1 MAKKKDVTTDNEI
14 FVAQKLAEDELN
26 INEINKPLEM
36 LDFKSFDNNKD
47 LLDYQQQALINAF
60 RMLVAYFRDFKE
72 NKKEFYAFYQKHY
85 SFAHCDFAK
94 KKLNPLLKSHFK
106 VENHCVSFENFI
118 NRLAFYMATG
128 SGKTIVIIKLVELLS
143 VAIRMGLIPK
153 KNIMFFSANEHLI
166 KQFEKEIEKYNRN
179 KDYFKQIDFK
189 NLKSVTNKDF
199 HHAPKN
205 SFIEKIA
212 LFYYR
217 ADLMSDEESKEN
229 LLNYKDYWDNGENYV
244 ILDEAHKGNK
254 TESKRQAIFS
264 LLSLKGFL
272 FNFSATFTEESDLIT
287 AVYNL
292 SVGEW
297 VKLGYGKESVL
308 LKKNNLNAF
317 KELKDL
323 NDREKEIALLKALL
337 LLGMQKRHQTE
348 GYFYDPLMLVFTHSV
363 NVKNSDAEIFF
374 KTLARVIENDDGSD
388 FLKAKD
394 DLLEELKN
402 PEFLFS
408 DDKDKGYKVN
418 VFKESLKSMDFKGLK
433 EEVFYA
439 SNGHIEVIINP
450 KNNQEIA
457 FKLNTSDKVFC
468 LIRIGDITEWIC
480 EKLKSVKVVS
490 KNLSFKEESY
500 FSQIDKSSINILVGS
515 RTFDTGWDSTR
526 PSVILFLNIGLD
538 DDAKKL
544 VKQSFGRGVR
554 IESVKNQ
561 RQRLAYLDIDEAIKK
576 DLKPNAA
583 MLETLFVIPTNHA
596 SLEAIL
602 KIQKESE
609 NKGENRGSW
618 REIKLEKTPIK
629 HALFVPC
636 YRKEQTNALKISPS
650 ASFKMSEKNFKDLK
664 EYFHLMSEKHF
675 ILKHE
680 IYDPKDYTLLK
691 EMIQT
696 AHFKKVPTWHYKDL
710 DHMISEIKG
719 KKGYTLLKDLIQTAH
734 FKKVSTWHYKDLD
747 HMISEIKGKLYP
759 NQKVPKDEF
768 NALDSEKIV
777 HFKRIKVRADKKEEL
792 IQTIQEVKEY
802 APLDKETLR
811 IKIAQGEIDPYDT
824 EKHKQDK
831 TFKVDEAELLKLKEH
846 YYTPLIKAK
855 NCDWLKHV
863 VKVESES
870 DFLEELLKIVET
882 LQENYD
888 FWAFSKIDEH
898 LDNLFIPY
906 FNNAAERKFFPDF
919 IFWLQ
924 KGGTQIICFIDP
936 KGSKHT
942 DYEHKA
948 DAYQLFKDKIFN
960 PKNDPNLKIKVV
972 LKFYGDK
979 DDVGERY
986 RDDWIKEGELKDF
999 FLKQLA

>member
-1 MAKKKDVTTDNEI
+1 MAKKKDLTSYNEI

-26 INEINKPLEM
+26 TNEINEPLER
-36 LDFKSFDNNKD
+36 LDFKSFDSNKE

-72 NKKEFYAFYQKHY
+72 NKKEFYAFYQERY
-85 SFAHCDFAK
+85 SFANCDFTH
-94 KKLNPLLKSHFK
+94 KKLNHLLKSHFK
-106 VENHCVSFENFI
+106 VENQRMSFENFI

-143 VAIRMGLIPK
+143 VAMGMGLIPK
-153 KNIMFFSANEHLI
+153 KNIMFFSANENLI
-166 KQFEKEIEKYNRN
+166 KQFEKEIEKYNRG
-179 KDYFKQIDFK
+179 KDFSKQIDFK
-189 NLKSVTNKDF
+189 NLKSITHKDF
-199 HHAPKN
+199 HRTPKG
-205 SFIEKIA
+205 FFEKIA

-254 TESKRQAIFS
+254 SESKRQAIFS

-287 AVYNL
+287 SVYNL

-317 KELKDL
+317 KDLKDL

-337 LLGMQKRHQTE
+337 LLGMQKRYKIE
-348 GYFYDPLMLVFTHSV
+348 GYFHDPLMLVFTHSV
-363 NVKNSDAEIFF
+363 NVENSDAEIFF
-374 KTLARVIENDDGSD
+374 KLLARVIENDDESD
-388 FLKAKD
+388 FRKAKE
-394 DLLEELKN
+394 DLLEEIKD

-408 DDKDKGYKVN
+408 GNKDKDYKVK
-418 VFKESLKSMDFKGLK
+418 VFKEGLKSMDFKSLK

-439 SNGHIEVIINP
+439 NSGHIEVIINP

-468 LIRIGDITEWIC
+468 LIKIGDITEWIC

-500 FSQIDKSSINILVGS
+500 FSQIDRSSINILVGS
-515 RTFDTGWDSTR
+515 RTFETGWDSTR

-554 IESVKNQ
+554 IESLKNQ
-561 RQRLAYLDIDEAIKK
+561 RQRLAYLDIDRAIKK

-602 KIQKESE
+602 TIQKESE
-609 NKGENRGSW
+609 NRGENRGSW
-618 REIKLEKTPIK
+618 REIKLEKTPIE

-636 YRKEQTNALKISPS
+636 YRKEPTSVLELPES

-664 EYFHLMSEKHF
+664 EYFNLMSEKHF

-680 IYDPKDYTLLK
+680 IYDPKDYATLK
-691 EMIQT
+691 DMIQ
-696 AHFKKVPTWHYKDL
+696 K
-710 DHMISEIKG
+710 
-719 KKGYTLLKDLIQTAH
+719 AH

-747 HMISEIKGKLYP
+747 YMISEIKDKLYP

-768 NALDSEKIV
+768 NTLDNEKIV
-777 HFKRIKVRADKKEEL
+777 HFKRIKVKADKQETL
-792 IQTIQEVKEY
+792 IKTIQEVKEH

-811 IKIAQGEIDPYDT
+811 IKIAQGEIDPYDA

-831 TFKVDEAELLKLKEH
+831 TFKVDGAELLKLKEH

-855 NCDWLKHV
+855 DCDWLKHV
-863 VKVESES
+863 VKVKSEI
-870 DFLEELLKIVET
+870 DFLQELQDQETTKT
-882 LQENYD
+882 LQANYD

-906 FNNAAERKFFPDF
+906 IDGAAERCFFPDF

-924 KGGTQIICFIDP
+924 KGDTQIICFIDP
-936 KGSKHT
+936 KGIIIS
-942 DYEHKA
+942 DYQLKA
-948 DAYQLFKDKIFN
+948 DAYKLFKNKIFN
-960 PKNDPNLKIKVV
+960 PKNNPHCKIKKIKVV

-979 DDVGERY
+979 DRVGDNY
-986 RDDWIKEGELKDF
+986 RDYWIQKGKLNDF
-999 FLKQLA
+999 FLTLKD

>member
-1 MAKKKDVTTDNEI
+1 MN
-14 FVAQKLAEDELN
+14 
-26 INEINKPLEM
+26 
-36 LDFKSFDNNKD
+36 
-47 LLDYQQQALINAF
+47 
-60 RMLVAYFRDFKE
+60 
-72 NKKEFYAFYQKHY
+72 
-85 SFAHCDFAK
+85 
-94 KKLNPLLKSHFK
+94 
-106 VENHCVSFENFI
+106 
-118 NRLAFYMATG
+118 
-128 SGKTIVIIKLVELLS
+128 
-143 VAIRMGLIPK
+143 
-153 KNIMFFSANEHLI
+153 
-166 KQFEKEIEKYNRN
+166 
-179 KDYFKQIDFK
+179 
-189 NLKSVTNKDF
+189 
-199 HHAPKN
+199 
-205 SFIEKIA
+205 
-212 LFYYR
+212 
-217 ADLMSDEESKEN
+217 DEESKEN

-254 TESKRQAIFS
+254 SESKRQAIFS
-264 LLSLKGFL
+264 LLSQKGFL

-337 LLGMQKRHQTE
+337 LLGMQKRYRKE
-348 GYFYDPLMLVFTHSV
+348 SYFHDPLMLVFTHSV
-363 NVKNSDAEIFF
+363 NVENSDAEIFF
-374 KTLARVIENDDGSD
+374 KTLARVIENDDEGD
-388 FLKAKD
+388 FVKAKE

-408 DDKDKGYKVN
+408 DGKDKDYKVK
-418 VFKESLKSMDFKGLK
+418 VFKEGLKSMDFKGLK

-439 SNGHIEVIINP
+439 NNGHIEVIINP

-468 LIRIGDITEWIC
+468 LIKIGDITEWIC

-561 RQRLAYLDIDEAIKK
+561 RQRLAYLDIDEAIKEK
-576 DLKPNAA
+576 LKPNAA

-602 KIQKESE
+602 KFQKESE
-609 NKGENRGSW
+609 NKGENRGTW

-629 HALFVPC
+629 HALFAPC

-680 IYDPKDYTLLK
+680 IYDPKDYKQLK
-691 EMIQT
+691 EM
-696 AHFKKVPTWHYKDL
+696 
-710 DHMISEIKG
+710 
-719 KKGYTLLKDLIQTAH
+719 IQTAH

-747 HMISEIKGKLYP
+747 YMISEIKGKLYP

-768 NALDSEKIV
+768 NALDNEKIV
-777 HFKRIKVRADKKEEL
+777 HFKRIKVKADKKEKL

-802 APLDKETLR
+802 VPLDKER
-811 IKIAQGEIDPYDT
+811 IKIAQGEIDIDNL

-831 TFKVDEAELLKLKEH
+831 TFKVDDAELLKLKEH

-863 VKVESES
+863 VKVKSES
-870 DFLEELLKIVET
+870 DFLEELLKITET

-906 FNNAAERKFFPDF
+906 IDNGATERKFFPDF

-924 KGGTQIICFIDP
+924 KGDTQIICLIDP

-942 DYEHKA
+942 DYQHKA
-948 DAYQLFKDKIFN
+948 DAYKLFKDKVFSS
-960 PKNDPNLKIKVV
+960 KNDPNLKIKVV
-972 LKFYGDK
+972 LKFYGNK
-979 DDVGERY
+979 DDVADGY
-986 RDDWIKEGELKDF
+986 RDYWIKKGKLEDF
-999 FLKQLA
+999 FLTLIA

>member
-1 MAKKKDVTTDNEI
+1 
-14 FVAQKLAEDELN
+14 
-26 INEINKPLEM
+26 
-36 LDFKSFDNNKD
+36 
-47 LLDYQQQALINAF
+47 
-60 RMLVAYFRDFKE
+60 
-72 NKKEFYAFYQKHY
+72 
-85 SFAHCDFAK
+85 
-94 KKLNPLLKSHFK
+94 
-106 VENHCVSFENFI
+106 
-118 NRLAFYMATG
+118 
-128 SGKTIVIIKLVELLS
+128 
-143 VAIRMGLIPK
+143 MGLIPK

-166 KQFEKEIEKYNRN
+166 KQFEKEIEKYNRG

-199 HHAPKN
+199 YHAPKN

-217 ADLMSDEESKEN
+217 ADLMSDEEGKEN
-229 LLNYKDYWDNGENYV
+229 LLNYKDCWDNGENYV

-337 LLGMQKRHQTE
+337 LLGMQKRYQTE
-348 GYFYDPLMLVFTHSV
+348 GYFHDPLMLVFTHSV
-363 NVKNSDAEIFF
+363 NVENSDAEIFF

-394 DLLEELKN
+394 ELLEELKN
-402 PEFLFS
+402 PEFLFN
-408 DDKDKGYKVN
+408 DDKDQKYQKYKIE
-418 VFKESLKSMDFKGLK
+418 VFKEGLKGMDFKGLK

-468 LIRIGDITEWIC
+468 LIRIGDITEWIR

-515 RTFDTGWDSTR
+515 RAFDTGWDSTR

-561 RQRLAYLDIDEAIKK
+561 LQRLAYLDIDEAIKDK
-576 DLKPNAA
+576 LKPHAA

-602 KIQKESE
+602 KFQKESE

-680 IYDPKDYTLLK
+680 IYNPKDYTLLK

-696 AHFKKVPTWHYKDL
+696 AHFN
-710 DHMISEIKG
+710 
-719 KKGYTLLKDLIQTAH
+719 
-734 FKKVSTWHYKDLD
+734 KVSTWHYKDLD
-747 HMISEIKGKLYP
+747 YMISEIKGKLYP

-777 HFKRIKVRADKKEEL
+777 HFKRVKVRADKKEEL
-792 IQTIQEVKEY
+792 VKKIQEVKEY
-802 APLDKETLR
+802 VPLDKER

-831 TFKVDEAELLKLKEH
+831 TFEVDDAELLKLKEH

-863 VKVESES
+863 VKVKSES
-870 DFLEELLKIVET
+870 DFLEELLKITET

-906 FNNAAERKFFPDF
+906 IDNATERRFFPDF
-919 IFWLQ
+919 IFWLE
-924 KGGTQIICFIDP
+924 KGDTQIICFIDP

-960 PKNDPNLKIKVV
+960 PKDDPHFKIKVV
-972 LKFYGDK
+972 LKFYGNK

>member
-1 MAKKKDVTTDNEI
+1 MAKKKDLTTHNEI

-26 INEINKPLEM
+26 TNEINEPLER
-36 LDFKSFDNNKD
+36 LDFKSFDSNKE

-60 RMLVAYFRDFKE
+60 RMLVAYFKDFKGS
-72 NKKEFYAFYQKHY
+72 KKEFYAFYQERY
-85 SFAHCDFAK
+85 SFANCDFTN

-106 VENHCVSFENFI
+106 VENQRVSFENFI

-143 VAIRMGLIPK
+143 VAMGIGLIPK
-153 KNIMFFSANEHLI
+153 KNIMFFSANENLI
-166 KQFEKEIEKYNRN
+166 KQFEKEIEKYNWG
-179 KDYFKQIDFK
+179 KDFSKQIDFK
-189 NLKSVTNKDF
+189 NLKSITHKDF
-199 HHAPKN
+199 HRAPKG
-205 SFIEKIA
+205 FFEKIA

-217 ADLMSDEESKEN
+217 ADLMNDEESKEN

-254 TESKRQAIFS
+254 SESKRQAIFS

-287 AVYNL
+287 SVYNL

-317 KELKDL
+317 KDLKDL

-337 LLGMQKRHQTE
+337 LLGMQKRYKTE
-348 GYFYDPLMLVFTHSV
+348 GYFHDPLMLVFTHSV
-363 NVKNSDAEIFF
+363 NVENSDAEIFF
-374 KTLARVIENDDGSD
+374 KTLARVIENDNGND
-388 FLKAKD
+388 FSKAKE
-394 DLLEELKN
+394 DLLEELKD

-408 DDKDKGYKVN
+408 ANKDKDYKVK
-418 VFKESLKSMDFKGLK
+418 VFKEGLKSMDFKGLK

-439 SNGHIEVIINP
+439 NSGHIEVIINP

-468 LIRIGDITEWIC
+468 LIKIGDITEWIC

-500 FSQIDKSSINILVGS
+500 FSQIDRSSINILVGS
-515 RTFDTGWDSTR
+515 RTFETGWDSTR

-561 RQRLAYLDIDEAIKK
+561 RQRLAYLDIDEAIKEN
-576 DLKPNAA
+576 LKPNAA

-609 NKGENRGSW
+609 NRGENRGSW
-618 REIKLEKTPIK
+618 REIKLEKTLIK
-629 HALFVPC
+629 HDLFVPC
-636 YRKEQTNALKISPS
+636 YRKEPTSILELPEN

-664 EYFHLMSEKHF
+664 EYFNLMSEKHF

-680 IYDPKDYTLLK
+680 IYDPKDYATLK
-691 EMIQT
+691 DMIQK
-696 AHFKKVPTWHYKDL
+696 ARV
-710 DHMISEIKG
+710 
-719 KKGYTLLKDLIQTAH
+719 
-734 FKKVSTWHYKDLD
+734 KKVSTWHYKDLD
-747 HMISEIKGKLYP
+747 YMISEIKGKLYP
-759 NQKVPKDEF
+759 NKKVPKDEF
-768 NALDSEKIV
+768 NTLDNEKIV
-777 HFKRIKVRADKKEEL
+777 HFKRIKVKADKQEAL
-792 IQTIQEVKEY
+792 IKTIQEVKEH
-802 APLDKETLR
+802 APLDKER
-811 IKIAQGEIDPYDT
+811 IKIAQGEIDPYDAD
-824 EKHKQDK
+824 KHKQDK
-831 TFKVDEAELLKLKEH
+831 TFKVGGAELLKLKEH

-855 NCDWLKHV
+855 DCDWLKHV
-863 VKVESES
+863 VKVKSEI
-870 DFLEELLKIVET
+870 DFLQELQDQETTKT

-906 FNNAAERKFFPDF
+906 INNVAERRFFPDF

-924 KGGTQIICFIDP
+924 KGDTQIICFIDP
-936 KGSKHT
+936 KGIT
-942 DYEHKA
+942 YADYEHKA
-948 DAYQLFKDKIFN
+948 DAYKLFKNKIFN
-960 PKNDPNLKIKVV
+960 PKNNPHFKIKVV

-979 DDVGERY
+979 NRVGDNY
-986 RDDWIKEGELKDF
+986 RDYWIQKGKLNDF
-999 FLKQLA
+999 FLTLKD

>member
-1 MAKKKDVTTDNEI
+1 MAKKKDLTSYNEI
-14 FVAQKLAEDELN
+14 FVAQKLAEEELN
-26 INEINKPLEM
+26 TNKINEPLER
-36 LDFKSFDNNKD
+36 LDFKSFDSNKE

-60 RMLVAYFRDFKE
+60 RMLVAYFRDFKGS
-72 NKKEFYAFYQKHY
+72 KKEFYAFYQKHY
-85 SFAHCDFAK
+85 SFAHCDFTH
-94 KKLNPLLKSHFK
+94 KKLNPLLKNSFK
-106 VENHCVSFENFI
+106 VENGCVRFENFI

-143 VAIRMGLIPK
+143 VAMGMGLIPK
-153 KNIMFFSANEHLI
+153 KNIMFFSANENLI
-166 KQFEKEIEKYNRN
+166 KQFEKEIEKYNRG
-179 KDYFKQIDFK
+179 KDFSKQIDFK
-189 NLKSVTNKDF
+189 NLKSVTHKDF
-199 HHAPKN
+199 HRAPKG
-205 SFIEKIA
+205 FFEKIA

-254 TESKRQAIFS
+254 SESKRQAIFS

-287 AVYNL
+287 SVYNL

-317 KELKDL
+317 KDLKDL

-337 LLGMQKRHQTE
+337 LLGMQKRYKTE
-348 GYFYDPLMLVFTHSV
+348 GYFHDPLMLVFTHSV

-374 KTLARVIENDDGSD
+374 KTLARMIENDDGND
-388 FLKAKD
+388 FLKAKE
-394 DLLEELKN
+394 DLLEEIKD

-408 DDKDKGYKVN
+408 DGKDKGYKVK
-418 VFKESLKSMDFKGLK
+418 VFKEGLKSMDFKGLK

-468 LIRIGDITEWIC
+468 LIKIGDITEWIC

-515 RTFDTGWDSTR
+515 RTFETGWDSTR

-561 RQRLAYLDIDEAIKK
+561 RQRLAYLDIDEAIKEK
-576 DLKPNAA
+576 LKPNAA

-602 KIQKESE
+602 KFQKESE

-629 HALFVPC
+629 HTLFVPC
-636 YRKEQTNALKISPS
+636 YRKEPTSILELSPN
-650 ASFKMSEKNFKDLK
+650 ASFKMSRKNFKDLE
-664 EYFHLMSEKHF
+664 EYFNLMSEKHF

-680 IYDPKDYTLLK
+680 IYDPKDYTQLK
-691 EMIQT
+691 DMIQ
-696 AHFKKVPTWHYKDL
+696 K
-710 DHMISEIKG
+710 
-719 KKGYTLLKDLIQTAH
+719 AH

-747 HMISEIKGKLYP
+747 YMISEIKGKLYP

-777 HFKRIKVRADKKEEL
+777 HFKRIKVKASKKEEL
-792 IQTIQEVKEY
+792 VKKIQEV
-802 APLDKETLR
+802 
-811 IKIAQGEIDPYDT
+811 IDPYDT
-824 EKHKQDK
+824 EKHKQDR

-863 VKVESES
+863 VKVKSES
-870 DFLEELLKIVET
+870 DFLEELLKITET

-906 FNNAAERKFFPDF
+906 IDNATERRFFPDF
-919 IFWLQ
+919 IFWLE

-960 PKNDPNLKIKVV
+960 PKDDPHFKIKVV
-972 LKFYGDK
+972 LKFYGNK

>member
-1 MAKKKDVTTDNEI
+1 MAKKKDLTTHNEI

-26 INEINKPLEM
+26 TNEINEPLEM
-36 LDFKSFDNNKD
+36 LDFKSFDNNKE

-94 KKLNPLLKSHFK
+94 KKLNHLLKNSFK
-106 VENHCVSFENFI
+106 VENGCVKFENFI

-153 KNIMFFSANEHLI
+153 KNIMFFSANENLI
-166 KQFEKEIEKYNRN
+166 KQFEKEIEKYNRG
-179 KDYFKQIDFK
+179 KDYSKQMGFK

-199 HHAPKN
+199 YHAPKG

-217 ADLMSDEESKEN
+217 ADLMNDEESKEN

-254 TESKRQAIFS
+254 SESKRQAIFS

-308 LKKNNLNAF
+308 LKKNDLNAF

-337 LLGMQKRHQTE
+337 LLGMQKRYQTE

-374 KTLARVIENDDGSD
+374 KTLAHVIENDDGSD
-388 FLKAKD
+388 FLKAKE

-408 DDKDKGYKVN
+408 DGKNQNYKIE
-418 VFKESLKSMDFKGLK
+418 VFKKGLNDMDFKGLK

-439 SNGHIEVIINP
+439 NNGHIEVIINP

-468 LIRIGDITEWIC
+468 LIRIGDITEWIH

-515 RTFDTGWDSTR
+515 RTFKTGWDSTR

-561 RQRLAYLDIDEAIKK
+561 RQRLAYLEIDPSIKK
-576 DLKPNAA
+576 ALKPNAA
-583 MLETLFVIPTNHA
+583 MLETLFVIATK
-596 SLEAIL
+596 SESVEAIL
-602 KIQKESE
+602 NFKKESE
-609 NKGENRGSW
+609 NRGKDRGAW
-618 REIKLEKTPIK
+618 REIKLEKTRIE
-629 HALFVPC
+629 HDLFVPC
-636 YRKEQTNALKISPS
+636 YRKEQTSISELPEN
-650 ASFKMSEKNFKDLK
+650 ASFKMSGENFKDLK
-664 EYFHLMSEKHF
+664 EYFNLMSEKHF

-680 IYDPKDYTLLK
+680 IYNPKDYAQLK
-691 EMIQT
+691 NMIQ
-696 AHFKKVPTWHYKDL
+696 K
-710 DHMISEIKG
+710 
-719 KKGYTLLKDLIQTAH
+719 AH

-747 HMISEIKGKLYP
+747 YMISEIKGKLYP

-777 HFKRIKVRADKKEEL
+777 HFKRIQVRADKKEKL

-811 IKIAQGEIDPYDT
+811 TKIAQGEIDIDNID
-824 EKHKQDK
+824 KHKQDR

-863 VKVESES
+863 VKVKSES
-870 DFLEELLKIVET
+870 DFLEELLKITET

-906 FNNAAERKFFPDF
+906 SNNAAERKFFPDF
-919 IFWLQ
+919 IFWLE

-960 PKNDPNLKIKVV
+960 PKDDPNFKIKVV

-979 DDVGERY
+979 DKVGDKY
-986 RDDWIKEGELKDF
+986 KDDWIQKDKLKDF
-999 FLKQLA
+999 FLTLWPKFIERG

>member
-1 MAKKKDVTTDNEI
+1 MAKKKDLTTHNEI

-26 INEINKPLEM
+26 TNEINEPLER
-36 LDFKSFDNNKD
+36 LDFKSFDSNKE
-47 LLDYQQQALINAF
+47 LLNYQQQALINAF

-72 NKKEFYAFYQKHY
+72 NKKEFYAFYQEHY
-85 SFAHCDFAK
+85 SFANCDFTN
-94 KKLNPLLKSHFK
+94 KKLNHLLKSHFK
-106 VENHCVSFENFI
+106 VENQRVSFENFI

-143 VAIRMGLIPK
+143 VAMGMGLIPK
-153 KNIMFFSANEHLI
+153 KNIMFFSANENLI
-166 KQFEKEIEKYNRN
+166 KQFEKEIEKYNRG
-179 KDYFKQIDFK
+179 KDFSKQIDFK
-189 NLKSVTNKDF
+189 NLKEVTNKDF
-199 HHAPKN
+199 HRAPKD
-205 SFIEKIA
+205 FFEKIA

-217 ADLMSDEESKEN
+217 ADLMNDEESKEN

-254 TESKRQAIFS
+254 SESKRQAIFS

-287 AVYNL
+287 SVYNL

-317 KELKDL
+317 KESKDL

-337 LLGMQKRHQTE
+337 LLGMQKRYKTE
-348 GYFYDPLMLVFTHSV
+348 GYFHDPLMLVFTHSV
-363 NVKNSDAEIFF
+363 NVENSDAEIFF
-374 KTLARVIENDDGSD
+374 KTLARVIENDDESD
-388 FLKAKD
+388 FLKAKE
-394 DLLEELKN
+394 DLLEEIKD

-408 DDKDKGYKVN
+408 GNKDKDYKVK
-418 VFKESLKSMDFKGLK
+418 VFKEGLKSMDFKGLK

-468 LIRIGDITEWIC
+468 LIKIGDITEWIY

-515 RTFDTGWDSTR
+515 RTFETGWDSTR

-561 RQRLAYLDIDEAIKK
+561 RQRLAYLDIDGAIKK
-576 DLKPNAA
+576 ALKPNAA

-609 NKGENRGSW
+609 NRGENRGSW

-636 YRKEQTNALKISPS
+636 YRKKPTSVLELPEN

-664 EYFHLMSEKHF
+664 EYFNLMSEKHF

-680 IYDPKDYTLLK
+680 IYDPKDYEQLK
-691 EMIQT
+691 KMIQ
-696 AHFKKVPTWHYKDL
+696 K
-710 DHMISEIKG
+710 
-719 KKGYTLLKDLIQTAH
+719 AH

-747 HMISEIKGKLYP
+747 YMISEIKGKLYP

-768 NALDSEKIV
+768 NALDNEKIV
-777 HFKRIKVRADKKEEL
+777 HFKRIKVKADKEEAL
-792 IQTIQEVKEY
+792 IKTIQEVKEH

-811 IKIAQGEIDPYDT
+811 IKIAQGEIDPYDA

-831 TFKVDEAELLKLKEH
+831 TFEVDDAELLKLKEH

-863 VKVESES
+863 VKVESEI
-870 DFLEELLKIVET
+870 DFLKELQETETIKT

-906 FNNAAERKFFPDF
+906 TNNVTERRFFPDF

-924 KGGTQIICFIDP
+924 KGDTQIICFIDP
-936 KGSKHT
+936 KGIT
-942 DYEHKA
+942 YADYEHKA
-948 DAYQLFKDKIFN
+948 DAYKLFKDKIFN
-960 PKNDPNLKIKVV
+960 PKNDPHFKIKVV
-972 LKFYGDK
+972 LKFYGNK
-979 DDVGERY
+979 DRVADGY
-986 RDDWIKEGELKDF
+986 RDYWIKKGKLNDF
-999 FLKQLA
+999 FLTLKD

>member
-1 MAKKKDVTTDNEI
+1 MAKKKDLTSYNEI
-14 FVAQKLAEDELN
+14 FVAQKLAEEELN
-26 INEINKPLEM
+26 TNEINEPLER
-36 LDFKSFDNNKD
+36 LDFKSFDSNKE

-85 SFAHCDFAK
+85 SFANCDFTH

-106 VENHCVSFENFI
+106 AENQRVSFENFI

-143 VAIRMGLIPK
+143 VAMGMGLIPK
-153 KNIMFFSANEHLI
+153 KNIMFFSANENLI
-166 KQFEKEIEKYNRN
+166 KQFEKEIEKYNRG
-179 KDYFKQIDFK
+179 KDFSKQIDFK
-189 NLKSVTNKDF
+189 NLKKVTHKDF
-199 HHAPKN
+199 HRAPKDSVIN
-205 SFIEKIA
+205 QIA

-254 TESKRQAIFS
+254 SESKRQAIFS

-287 AVYNL
+287 SVYNL

-317 KELKDL
+317 KDLQDL

-337 LLGMQKRHQTE
+337 LLGMQKRYKTE
-348 GYFYDPLMLVFTHSV
+348 GYFHDPLMLVFTHSV
-363 NVKNSDAEIFF
+363 NVENSDAEIFF
-374 KTLARVIENDDGSD
+374 KTLVRVIENDDGND
-388 FLKAKD
+388 FVKAKE
-394 DLLEELKN
+394 DLLEEIKD

-408 DDKDKGYKVN
+408 TNKDKGYKVK
-418 VFKESLKSMDFKGLK
+418 VFKEGLKSMDFKGLK

-439 SNGHIEVIINP
+439 NSGHIEVIINP

-468 LIRIGDITEWIC
+468 LIKIGDITEWIC

-500 FSQIDKSSINILVGS
+500 FSQIDRSSINILVGS
-515 RTFDTGWDSTR
+515 RTFETGWDSTR

-561 RQRLAYLDIDEAIKK
+561 RQRLAYLDIDEAIKEN
-576 DLKPNAA
+576 LKPNAA

-602 KIQKESE
+602 TIQKESE
-609 NKGENRGSW
+609 NRGENRGSW
-618 REIKLEKTPIK
+618 REITLEKTPIK
-629 HALFVPC
+629 HTLFVPC
-636 YRKEQTNALKISPS
+636 YRKEPTSILKISPN

-664 EYFHLMSEKHF
+664 EHFNLMSEKHF

-680 IYDPKDYTLLK
+680 IYDPKDYATLK
-691 EMIQT
+691 DMIQ
-696 AHFKKVPTWHYKDL
+696 K
-710 DHMISEIKG
+710 
-719 KKGYTLLKDLIQTAH
+719 AH

-747 HMISEIKGKLYP
+747 YMISEIKGKLYP

-768 NALDSEKIV
+768 NALDNEKIM
-777 HFKRIKVRADKKEEL
+777 HFKRIKVKASKKEEL
-792 IQTIQEVKEY
+792 VKKIQEVKEH
-802 APLDKETLR
+802 APLDKER
-811 IKIAQGEIDPYDT
+811 KKIAQGEIDPYDT

-831 TFKVDEAELLKLKEH
+831 TFEVDGAELLKLKEH

-863 VKVESES
+863 VKVKSES
-870 DFLEELLKIVET
+870 DFLEELLKITET

-906 FNNAAERKFFPDF
+906 INDATERRFFPDF

-924 KGGTQIICFIDP
+924 KGDTQIICFIDP

-942 DYEHKA
+942 DYERKA
-948 DAYQLFKDKIFN
+948 DAYKLFKDRVFN
-960 PKNDPNLKIKVV
+960 PKDNPHFKIKVV
-972 LKFYGDK
+972 LKFYGNK
-979 DDVGERY
+979 DDVGDKY
-986 RDDWIKEGELKDF
+986 KDDWIQKDKLKDF
-999 FLKQLA
+999 FLTLWPKFIERG

>member
-1 MAKKKDVTTDNEI
+1 MAKKKQGVRNNEI
-14 FVAQKLAEDELN
+14 FVAQKLAEEKLN
-26 INEINKPLEM
+26 ANEINEPLEM
-36 LDFKSFDNNKD
+36 LDFKSFDNNKE

-60 RMLVAYFRDFKE
+60 RMLVTYFRDFKE
-72 NKKEFYAFYQKHY
+72 NKKKFYAFYQKHY

-106 VENHCVSFENFI
+106 VENGCVKFENFI

-143 VAIRMGLIPK
+143 VAMGMGLIPK
-153 KNIMFFSANEHLI
+153 KNIMFFSANENLI

-179 KDYFKQIDFK
+179 KDYSKQIDFK
-189 NLKSVTNKDF
+189 SLKSVTNKDF
-199 HHAPKN
+199 YRAPKG

-217 ADLMSDEESKEN
+217 ADLMNDEESKEN

-297 VKLGYGKESVL
+297 VKLGYDKESVL

-337 LLGMQKRHQTE
+337 LLGMQKRYKAE

-374 KTLARVIENDDGSD
+374 KTLARVIENDDEGD

-408 DDKDKGYKVN
+408 DDKDKDYKVK
-418 VFKESLKSMDFKGLK
+418 VFKEGLKSMDFKGLK

-439 SNGHIEVIINP
+439 NNGHIEVIINP

-468 LIRIGDITEWIC
+468 LIKIGDITEWIC

-561 RQRLAYLDIDEAIKK
+561 RQRLAYLDIDKAVKK
-576 DLKPNAA
+576 ALKPNAA

-602 KIQKESE
+602 KFQKESE
-609 NKGENRGSW
+609 NGGENRGSW

-664 EYFHLMSEKHF
+664 EYFNLMSEKHF

-680 IYDPKDYTLLK
+680 IYNPKDYTLLK

-696 AHFKKVPTWHYKDL
+696 AHFKKV
-710 DHMISEIKG
+710 
-719 KKGYTLLKDLIQTAH
+719 
-734 FKKVSTWHYKDLD
+734 STWHYKDLD
-747 HMISEIKGKLYP
+747 YMISEIKGKLYP

-777 HFKRIKVRADKKEEL
+777 HFKRVKVRADKKEEL

-811 IKIAQGEIDPYDT
+811 TKIAQGEIDPYDT

-831 TFKVDEAELLKLKEH
+831 TFEVDGAELLKLKEH

-863 VKVESES
+863 VKVKSES
-870 DFLEELLKIVET
+870 DFLEELLKITET

-960 PKNDPNLKIKVV
+960 PKDDPHFKIKVV

-979 DDVGERY
+979 DGVGERY

>member
-1 MAKKKDVTTDNEI
+1 MAKKKDLTTHNEI

-26 INEINKPLEM
+26 TNEINEPLER
-36 LDFKSFDNNKD
+36 LDFKSFDSNKE

-72 NKKEFYAFYQKHY
+72 NKKEFYAFYQEHY
-85 SFAHCDFAK
+85 SFANCDFTN
-94 KKLNPLLKSHFK
+94 KKLNHLLKSHFK
-106 VENHCVSFENFI
+106 VKNQRVSFENFI

-143 VAIRMGLIPK
+143 VAMGMGLIPK
-153 KNIMFFSANEHLI
+153 KNIMFFSANENLI
-166 KQFEKEIEKYNRN
+166 KQFEKEIEKYNRG
-179 KDYFKQIDFK
+179 KDFSKQIDFK
-189 NLKSVTNKDF
+189 NLKSVTHKDF
-199 HHAPKN
+199 HRAPKD
-205 SFIEKIA
+205 FFEKIA

-217 ADLMSDEESKEN
+217 ADLMNDEESKEN

-254 TESKRQAIFS
+254 SESKRQAIFS

-287 AVYNL
+287 SVYNL

-337 LLGMQKRHQTE
+337 LLGMQKRYKIE
-348 GYFYDPLMLVFTHSV
+348 GYFHDPLMLVFTHSV
-363 NVKNSDAEIFF
+363 NVENSDAEIFF
-374 KTLARVIENDDGSD
+374 KTLARVIENDDGND
-388 FLKAKD
+388 FVKAKE
-394 DLLEELKN
+394 DLLEEIKN

-408 DDKDKGYKVN
+408 DGKDKDYKVK
-418 VFKESLKSMDFKGLK
+418 VFKEGLKSMDFKGLK

-439 SNGHIEVIINP
+439 NSGHIEVIINP

-468 LIRIGDITEWIC
+468 LIKIGDITEWID

-515 RTFDTGWDSTR
+515 RTFETGWDSTR

-561 RQRLAYLDIDEAIKK
+561 RQRLAYLEIDEAIKEN
-576 DLKPNAA
+576 LKPNAA
-583 MLETLFVIPTNHA
+583 MLETLFVIPTNPA

-609 NKGENRGSW
+609 NRGENRGSW

-636 YRKEQTNALKISPS
+636 YRKEPTSVLELPEN
-650 ASFKMSEKNFKDLK
+650 ASFKMSGENFKDLK
-664 EYFHLMSEKHF
+664 EYFNLMSEKHF

-680 IYDPKDYTLLK
+680 IYDPKDYAMLK
-691 EMIQT
+691 DMIQ
-696 AHFKKVPTWHYKDL
+696 K
-710 DHMISEIKG
+710 
-719 KKGYTLLKDLIQTAH
+719 AH

-747 HMISEIKGKLYP
+747 YMISEIKGKLYP

-768 NALDSEKIV
+768 NALDNEKIV
-777 HFKRIKVRADKKEEL
+777 HFKRIKVKADKEEEL
-792 IQTIQEVKEY
+792 IKTIQEVKEHV
-802 APLDKETLR
+802 PLDKETLR
-811 IKIAQGEIDPYDT
+811 IKIAQGEIDPYDA

-831 TFKVDEAELLKLKEH
+831 TFEVDGAELLKLKEH

-855 NCDWLKHV
+855 DCDWLKHV
-863 VKVESES
+863 VKVESEI
-870 DFLEELLKIVET
+870 DFLKELQETETIKT
-882 LQENYD
+882 LQESYD

-906 FNNAAERKFFPDF
+906 FNSVTERRFFPDF

-924 KGGTQIICFIDP
+924 KGDTQIICFIDP
-936 KGSKHT
+936 KGIT
-942 DYEHKA
+942 YADYEHKA
-948 DAYQLFKDKIFN
+948 DAYKLFKDKIFN
-960 PKNDPNLKIKVV
+960 SKNDPNFKIKVV
-972 LKFYGDK
+972 LKFYGNKDK
-979 DDVGERY
+979 VADGY
-986 RDDWIKEGELKDF
+986 RDYWIKKGKLNDF
-999 FLKQLA
+999 FLTMKD

>member
-1 MAKKKDVTTDNEI
+1 MAKKKQEIRNNEI
-14 FVAQKLAEDELN
+14 FVAQKLAEEELD
-26 INEINKPLEM
+26 INEINDPLEM
-36 LDFKSFDNNKD
+36 LDFKSFDNNKE

-60 RMLVAYFRDFKE
+60 RMLTAYFRDFKE

-85 SFAHCDFAK
+85 SFANCDFAK

-153 KNIMFFSANEHLI
+153 KNIMFFSANENLI
-166 KQFEKEIEKYNRN
+166 KQFEKEIEKYNRG

-189 NLKSVTNKDF
+189 NLKSVKNKDF
-199 HHAPKN
+199 YHSPKD
-205 SFIEKIA
+205 FFQKII

-229 LLNYKDYWDNGENYV
+229 LLNYKDCWDNGENYV

-337 LLGMQKRHQTE
+337 LLGMQKRYKVE

-374 KTLARVIENDDGSD
+374 KTLARVIENDDESD
-388 FLKAKD
+388 FNRAKD
-394 DLLEELKN
+394 DLLEELKA

-408 DDKDKGYKVN
+408 DGKDQKDKIE
-418 VFKESLKSMDFKGLK
+418 VFKKGLNDMDFKGLK
-433 EEVFYA
+433 EEVFYV

-468 LIRIGDITEWIC
+468 LIKIGDITEWIC

-561 RQRLAYLDIDEAIKK
+561 RQRLAYLDIDEAIK
-576 DLKPNAA
+576 DSLKPHAA

-602 KIQKESE
+602 KFQKESE

-650 ASFKMSEKNFKDLK
+650 ASFKMSEKNFKEFK

-680 IYDPKDYTLLK
+680 IYDPKDYELLK

-696 AHFKKVPTWHYKDL
+696 AHFN
-710 DHMISEIKG
+710 
-719 KKGYTLLKDLIQTAH
+719 
-734 FKKVSTWHYKDLD
+734 KVSTWHYKDLGY
-747 HMISEIKGKLYP
+747 MISEIKGKLYP

-768 NALDSEKIV
+768 NALDNEKIV
-777 HFKRIKVRADKKEEL
+777 HFKRVKVRADKKEKL

-802 APLDKETLR
+802 APLDT
-811 IKIAQGEIDPYDT
+811 D
-824 EKHKQDK
+824 KHKQDR
-831 TFKVDEAELLKLKEH
+831 TFKVDDAELLKLKEH

-863 VKVESES
+863 VKVKSES
-870 DFLEELLKIVET
+870 DFLEELLKITET

-906 FNNAAERKFFPDF
+906 IDNVTERKFFPDF
-919 IFWLQ
+919 IFWLE

-936 KGSKHT
+936 KGTEHT
-942 DYEHKA
+942 SSLRKA
-948 DAYQLFKDKIFN
+948 DAYKLFKDKVFSS
-960 PKNDPNLKIKVV
+960 KNDPNFKIKVV

>member
-1 MAKKKDVTTDNEI
+1 MAKKKQEVRNNEI
-14 FVAQKLAEDELN
+14 FVAQKLAEEELN
-26 INEINKPLEM
+26 TNKINEPLEM
-36 LDFKSFDNNKD
+36 LDFKSFDSNKE

-60 RMLVAYFRDFKE
+60 RVLVAYFRDFKE

-85 SFAHCDFAK
+85 SFANCDFAK

-153 KNIMFFSANEHLI
+153 KNIMFFSANENLI
-166 KQFEKEIEKYNRN
+166 KQFEKEIEKYNRG

-199 HHAPKN
+199 HHAPKG
-205 SFIEKIA
+205 SFIEKIT

-217 ADLMSDEESKEN
+217 ADLMNDEESKEN

-254 TESKRQAIFS
+254 SESKRQAIFS

-337 LLGMQKRHQTE
+337 LLGMQKRYQTE

-388 FLKAKD
+388 FLKAKE
-394 DLLEELKN
+394 DLLEELKA

-468 LIRIGDITEWIC
+468 LIKIGDITEWIY

-515 RTFDTGWDSTR
+515 RTFETGWDSTR

-561 RQRLAYLDIDEAIKK
+561 RQRLAYLDIDEAIKEK
-576 DLKPNAA
+576 LKPNAA

-602 KIQKESE
+602 KFQKESE

-618 REIKLEKTPIK
+618 REIKLEKTRIE

-696 AHFKKVPTWHYKDL
+696 AHFKKV
-710 DHMISEIKG
+710 
-719 KKGYTLLKDLIQTAH
+719 
-734 FKKVSTWHYKDLD
+734 STWHYKDLD
-747 HMISEIKGKLYP
+747 YMISEIKGRLYP

-768 NALDSEKIV
+768 NALDNEKIV
-777 HFKRIKVRADKKEEL
+777 HFKRIKVKADKQEAL
-792 IQTIQEVKEY
+792 IKTIQEVKEHV
-802 APLDKETLR
+802 PLDKER
-811 IKIAQGEIDPYDT
+811 IKIAQGEIDPCDT

-831 TFKVDEAELLKLKEH
+831 TFEVDGAELLKLKEH

-855 NCDWLKHV
+855 DCDWLKHV
-863 VKVESES
+863 VKVKSEI
-870 DFLEELLKIVET
+870 DFLQELQDQETTKT

-906 FNNAAERKFFPDF
+906 INNVAERRFFPDF

-924 KGGTQIICFIDP
+924 KGDTQIICFIDP
-936 KGSKHT
+936 KGIT
-942 DYEHKA
+942 YAVDWGHKA
-948 DAYQLFKDKIFN
+948 DAHKHLFKDKIFN
-960 PKNDPNLKIKVV
+960 PKNNPHFKIKVV

-979 DDVGERY
+979 DRVPEDY
-986 RDDWIKEGELKDF
+986 RDYWIQKGKLNDF
-999 FLKQLA
+999 FLTLKD

>member
-1 MAKKKDVTTDNEI
+1 MAKKKDLTSYNEI

-26 INEINKPLEM
+26 TNEINEPLER
-36 LDFKSFDNNKD
+36 LDFKSFDSNKE

-72 NKKEFYAFYQKHY
+72 NKKEFYAFYQEHY
-85 SFAHCDFAK
+85 SFANCDFTH
-94 KKLNPLLKSHFK
+94 KKLNHLLKAYFK
-106 VENHCVSFENFI
+106 VENKRVGFENFI

-143 VAIRMGLIPK
+143 VAMGMGLIPK
-153 KNIMFFSANEHLI
+153 KNIMFFSANENLI
-166 KQFEKEIEKYNRN
+166 KQFEKEIEKYNRG
-179 KDYFKQIDFK
+179 KDFSKQIDFK
-189 NLKSVTNKDF
+189 NLKEITHKDF
-199 HHAPKN
+199 HRAPKG
-205 SFIEKIA
+205 FFEKIA

-217 ADLMSDEESKEN
+217 ADLMNDEESKEN

-254 TESKRQAIFS
+254 SESKRQAIFS
-264 LLSLKGFL
+264 LLSLKGSL

-287 AVYNL
+287 SVYNL

-317 KELKDL
+317 KDSKDL
-323 NDREKEIALLKALL
+323 NDMEKEITLLKALL
-337 LLGMQKRHQTE
+337 LLGMQKRYKIE
-348 GYFYDPLMLVFTHSV
+348 GYFHDPLMLVFTHSV
-363 NVKNSDAEIFF
+363 NVENSDAEIFF
-374 KTLARVIENDDGSD
+374 KTLARVIENDDGND
-388 FLKAKD
+388 FLKAKE
-394 DLLEELKN
+394 DLLEEIKD

-408 DDKDKGYKVN
+408 ANKDKDYKVK
-418 VFKESLKSMDFKGLK
+418 VFKEGLKSMDFKGLK

-468 LIRIGDITEWIC
+468 LIKIGDITEWIC

-500 FSQIDKSSINILVGS
+500 FSQIDRSSINILVGS
-515 RTFDTGWDSTR
+515 RTFETGWDSTR

-554 IESVKNQ
+554 IESLKNQ

-609 NKGENRGSW
+609 NRGENRDSW
-618 REIKLEKTPIK
+618 REITLEKTPIEHK
-629 HALFVPC
+629 LFVPC
-636 YRKEQTNALKISPS
+636 YRKEPTSILELPEN

-664 EYFHLMSEKHF
+664 EYFNLMSEKHF

-680 IYDPKDYTLLK
+680 IYDPKDYEELK
-691 EMIQT
+691 KMIQ
-696 AHFKKVPTWHYKDL
+696 K
-710 DHMISEIKG
+710 
-719 KKGYTLLKDLIQTAH
+719 AH

-747 HMISEIKGKLYP
+747 YMIAEIKGKLYP

-768 NALDSEKIV
+768 NALDNEKIV
-777 HFKRIKVRADKKEEL
+777 HFKRIKVKADKQEEL
-792 IQTIQEVKEY
+792 IKTLQEVKEH

-811 IKIAQGEIDPYDT
+811 IKIAQGEIDLDDI
-824 EKHKQDK
+824 EKHKQGK
-831 TFKVDEAELLKLKEH
+831 TFEVDGAELLKLKEH

-855 NCDWLKHV
+855 DCDWLKHV
-863 VKVESES
+863 VKVKSEI
-870 DFLEELLKIVET
+870 DFLQELQDQETTKT
-882 LQENYD
+882 LQANYD
-888 FWAFSKIDEH
+888 FWGFSKIDEH

-906 FNNAAERKFFPDF
+906 IGEHATERRFFPDF

-924 KGGTQIICFIDP
+924 KGDTQIICFIDP
-936 KGSKHT
+936 KGIIIS
-942 DYEHKA
+942 DYQLKA
-948 DAYQLFKDKIFN
+948 DAYKLFKNKIFN
-960 PKNDPNLKIKVV
+960 PKNDPHCKIKKIKVV

-979 DDVGERY
+979 DRVGDNY
-986 RDDWIKEGELKDF
+986 RDYWIQKGKLNDF
-999 FLKQLA
+999 FLTLKD

>member
-1 MAKKKDVTTDNEI
+1 MAKKKDLTTHNEI

-26 INEINKPLEM
+26 TNEINELLER
-36 LDFKSFDNNKD
+36 LDFKSFDSNKE

-72 NKKEFYAFYQKHY
+72 NKKEFYAFYQEHY
-85 SFAHCDFAK
+85 SFANCDFTN
-94 KKLNPLLKSHFK
+94 KKLNHLLKSHFK

-153 KNIMFFSANEHLI
+153 KNIMFFSANENLI
-166 KQFEKEIEKYNRN
+166 KQFEKEIEKYNRG
-179 KDYFKQIDFK
+179 KDFSKQIDFK
-189 NLKSVTNKDF
+189 NLKKVTHKDF
-199 HHAPKN
+199 HRASKG
-205 SFIEKIA
+205 FFEKIA

-217 ADLMSDEESKEN
+217 ADLMNDEESKEN

-254 TESKRQAIFS
+254 SESKRQAIFS

-287 AVYNL
+287 SVYNL

-317 KELKDL
+317 KDLKDL

-337 LLGMQKRHQTE
+337 LLGMQKHYKTE
-348 GYFYDPLMLVFTHSV
+348 GYFHDPLMLVFTHSV
-363 NVKNSDAEIFF
+363 NVENSDAEIFF
-374 KTLARVIENDDGSD
+374 KTLARVIENDDGND
-388 FLKAKD
+388 FSKAKE
-394 DLLEELKN
+394 DLLEELKD

-408 DDKDKGYKVN
+408 ANKDKDYKLK
-418 VFKESLKSMDFKGLK
+418 VFKEGLKSMDFKGLK

-439 SNGHIEVIINP
+439 NSGHIEVIINP

-468 LIRIGDITEWIC
+468 LIKIGDITEWIC

-500 FSQIDKSSINILVGS
+500 FSQIDRSSINILVGS
-515 RTFDTGWDSTR
+515 RTFETGWDSTR

-554 IESVKNQ
+554 IESIKNQ

-609 NKGENRGSW
+609 NRGENRGSW

-629 HALFVPC
+629 HDLFVPC
-636 YRKEQTNALKISPS
+636 YRKEPTSILKIPEN

-664 EYFHLMSEKHF
+664 EYFNLMSEKHF

-680 IYDPKDYTLLK
+680 IYDPKDYAMLK
-691 EMIQT
+691 DMIQ
-696 AHFKKVPTWHYKDL
+696 K
-710 DHMISEIKG
+710 
-719 KKGYTLLKDLIQTAH
+719 AH

-747 HMISEIKGKLYP
+747 YMISEIKGKLYP

-777 HFKRIKVRADKKEEL
+777 HFKKIKVKADKQEALVK
-792 IQTIQEVKEY
+792 TIQEVKEH

-811 IKIAQGEIDPYDT
+811 IKIAQGEIDPYDA

-831 TFKVDEAELLKLKEH
+831 TFKVDDAELLKLKEH

-855 NCDWLKHV
+855 DCDWLKHV
-863 VKVESES
+863 VKVKSEI
-870 DFLEELLKIVET
+870 DFLQELQDQKTTKT
-882 LQENYD
+882 LQANYD

-906 FNNAAERKFFPDF
+906 INDAAERRFFPDF

-924 KGGTQIICFIDP
+924 KGDTQIICFIDP
-936 KGSKHT
+936 KGTKIS
-942 DYEHKA
+942 DYQHKA
-948 DAYQLFKDKIFN
+948 DAYKLFKDKIFN
-960 PKNDPNLKIKVV
+960 PKNNPHFKIKVV

-979 DDVGERY
+979 DNVGDNY
-986 RDDWIKEGELKDF
+986 RDYWIQKGKLNDF
-999 FLKQLA
+999 FLTLKD

>member
-1 MAKKKDVTTDNEI
+1 MAKKKDLTTHNEI

-26 INEINKPLEM
+26 ANEINDPLEM
-36 LDFKSFDNNKD
+36 LDFKSFDNNKE

-60 RMLVAYFRDFKE
+60 RMLIAYFRDFKE

-94 KKLNPLLKSHFK
+94 KKLNPLLKSYFK
-106 VENHCVSFENFI
+106 VENGCVSFENFI

-153 KNIMFFSANEHLI
+153 KNIMFFSANENLI
-166 KQFEKEIEKYNRN
+166 QQFKKEIEKYNRS
-179 KDYFKQIDFK
+179 KDYSKQIDFK
-189 NLKSVTNKDF
+189 SLKSVTNKDF
-199 HHAPKN
+199 YHSPKD
-205 SFIEKIA
+205 SLMKKIA

-229 LLNYKDYWDNGENYV
+229 LLNYKDCWDNGENYV

-337 LLGMQKRHQTE
+337 LLGMQKRHKIE
-348 GYFYDPLMLVFTHSV
+348 GYFHDPLMLVFTHSV

-388 FLKAKD
+388 FLKAKE
-394 DLLEELKN
+394 DLLEELKE

-408 DDKDKGYKVN
+408 DDKDKDYKVK
-418 VFKESLKSMDFKGLK
+418 VFKEGLKSMDFKGLK
-433 EEVFYA
+433 EAIFYA

-561 RQRLAYLDIDEAIKK
+561 RQRLAYLEIDGAIKK

-596 SLEAIL
+596 SLEAIF
-602 KIQKESE
+602 KFQKESE
-609 NKGENRGSW
+609 NGGENRGSW
-618 REIKLEKTPIK
+618 REIKLEKTPMK

-636 YRKEQTNALKISPS
+636 YRKEQTNALKIPPS

-680 IYDPKDYTLLK
+680 IYNPKDYTLLK

-696 AHFKKVPTWHYKDL
+696 AHFKKV
-710 DHMISEIKG
+710 
-719 KKGYTLLKDLIQTAH
+719 
-734 FKKVSTWHYKDLD
+734 STWHYKDLD
-747 HMISEIKGKLYP
+747 YMISEIKGKLYP

-768 NALDSEKIV
+768 NALDNEKIV
-777 HFKRIKVRADKKEEL
+777 HFKRVKVRADKKEEL

-802 APLDKETLR
+802 APLDKETL
-811 IKIAQGEIDPYDT
+811 IMKIAQGEIDIDNID
-824 EKHKQDK
+824 KHKQDR

-863 VKVESES
+863 VKVKSES
-870 DFLEELLKIVET
+870 DFLEELLKITET

-906 FNNAAERKFFPDF
+906 IDNAAERRFFPDF
-919 IFWLQ
+919 IFWLE

-936 KGSKHT
+936 KGTEHT
-942 DYEHKA
+942 SSLRKA
-948 DAYQLFKDKIFN
+948 DVYKDLFKDKVFSS
-960 PKNDPNLKIKVV
+960 KNDPNSKIKVV

-979 DDVGERY
+979 DDVGDGY
-986 RDDWIKEGELKDF
+986 RDYWIEKGKLEYF

>member
-1 MAKKKDVTTDNEI
+1 MAKKKDLTTNNEI
-14 FVAQKLAEDELN
+14 FVAQKLAEEELN
-26 INEINKPLEM
+26 TNEINESLEM
-36 LDFKSFDNNKD
+36 LDFKSFDNNKE

-60 RMLVAYFRDFKE
+60 RMLTAYFRDFKE

-85 SFAHCDFAK
+85 SFANCDFAK

-106 VENHCVSFENFI
+106 VENQRVSFENFI

-153 KNIMFFSANEHLI
+153 KNIMFFSANENLI
-166 KQFEKEIEKYNRN
+166 QQFKKEIEKYNRG

-189 NLKSVTNKDF
+189 SLKSVTNKDF
-199 HHAPKN
+199 YRAPKG
-205 SFIEKIA
+205 SFIEKIT

-217 ADLMSDEESKEN
+217 TDLMNDEESKEN

-254 TESKRQAIFS
+254 SESKRQAIFS

-272 FNFSATFTEESDLIT
+272 FNFSATFTEGSDLIT

-337 LLGMQKRHQTE
+337 LLGMQKRYRKE

-388 FLKAKD
+388 FLKAKE

-408 DDKDKGYKVN
+408 DDKDKGYKVK
-418 VFKESLKSMDFKGLK
+418 VFKEGLKSMDFKGLK

-439 SNGHIEVIINP
+439 NNGYIEVIINP

-468 LIRIGDITEWIC
+468 LIKIGDITEWIC

-515 RTFDTGWDSTR
+515 RTFETGWDSTR

-561 RQRLAYLDIDEAIKK
+561 RQRLAYLEIDEAIK
-576 DLKPNAA
+576 DSLKPNAA
-583 MLETLFVIPTNHA
+583 MLETLFVIATK
-596 SLEAIL
+596 SESVKAIL
-602 KIQKESE
+602 DLKEESSDP
-609 NKGENRGSW
+609 SW
-618 REIKLEKTPIK
+618 CEVELEKTPIE
-629 HALFVPC
+629 HALLFVPC
-636 YRKEQTNALKISPS
+636 YQEKCIKATELES
-650 ASFKMSEKNFKDLK
+650 ASFKMSAKNFKDLK

-680 IYDPKDYTLLK
+680 IYDPKDYK
-691 EMIQT
+691 Q
-696 AHFKKVPTWHYKDL
+696 F
-710 DHMISEIKG
+710 
-719 KKGYTLLKDLIQTAH
+719 KDLIQTKR
-734 FKKVSTWHYKDLD
+734 FKIELNWRYKDLD
-747 HMISEIKGKLYP
+747 YMISEIKGKLYP

-768 NALDSEKIV
+768 NALDNEKIV
-777 HFKRIKVRADKKEEL
+777 HFKRIKVKADKKEEL
-792 IQTIQEVKEY
+792 VKTIQEVKEY
-802 APLDKETLR
+802 APLDKETL
-811 IKIAQGEIDPYDT
+811 IKKIAQGEIDPYDT

-831 TFKVDEAELLKLKEH
+831 TFKVGDDAELLKLKEH

-863 VKVESES
+863 VKVKSES
-870 DFLEELLKIVET
+870 DFLEELLKITET

-906 FNNAAERKFFPDF
+906 IGEHATERKFFPDF

-948 DAYQLFKDKIFN
+948 DAYKLFKDKVFSS
-960 PKNDPNLKIKVV
+960 KDDPNLKIKVV

-979 DDVGERY
+979 DGVADGY
-986 RDDWIKEGELKDF
+986 RHYWIKKGKLEDF
-999 FLKQLA
+999 FLTLIA

>member
-1 MAKKKDVTTDNEI
+1 MAKKKDLTSYNEI

-26 INEINKPLEM
+26 TNEINEPLER
-36 LDFKSFDNNKD
+36 LDFKSFDSNKE

-85 SFAHCDFAK
+85 SFAHCDFTH

-106 VENHCVSFENFI
+106 VENKCVSFENFI

-153 KNIMFFSANEHLI
+153 KNIMFFSANENLI
-166 KQFEKEIEKYNRN
+166 KQFEKEIEKYNRG

-199 HHAPKN
+199 HHAPKG
-205 SFIEKIA
+205 SFIEKIT

-217 ADLMSDEESKEN
+217 ADLMNDEESKEN

-254 TESKRQAIFS
+254 SESKRQAIFS

-337 LLGMQKRHQTE
+337 LLGMQKRYQTE

-374 KTLARVIENDDGSD
+374 KTLARVIENDDGND
-388 FLKAKD
+388 FLKAKE
-394 DLLEELKN
+394 DLLEEIKD

-468 LIRIGDITEWIC
+468 LIKIGDITEWIY

-515 RTFDTGWDSTR
+515 RTFETGWDSTR

-561 RQRLAYLDIDEAIKK
+561 RQRLAYLDIDEAIKEK
-576 DLKPNAA
+576 LKPNAA

-602 KIQKESE
+602 KFQKESE
-609 NKGENRGSW
+609 NRGENRGSW
-618 REIKLEKTPIK
+618 REIKLEKTRIE

-696 AHFKKVPTWHYKDL
+696 AHFKKV
-710 DHMISEIKG
+710 
-719 KKGYTLLKDLIQTAH
+719 
-734 FKKVSTWHYKDLD
+734 STWHYKDLD
-747 HMISEIKGKLYP
+747 YMISEIKGKLYP

-768 NALDSEKIV
+768 NALDNEKIV
-777 HFKRIKVRADKKEEL
+777 HFKRIKVKADKQEAL
-792 IQTIQEVKEY
+792 IKTIQEVKEH
-802 APLDKETLR
+802 APLDKER
-811 IKIAQGEIDPYDT
+811 IKIAQGEIDPYDAD
-824 EKHKQDK
+824 KHKQDK
-831 TFKVDEAELLKLKEH
+831 TFKVGDAELLKLKEH

-855 NCDWLKHV
+855 DCDWLKHV
-863 VKVESES
+863 VKVKSEI
-870 DFLEELLKIVET
+870 DFLQELQDQETTKT

-906 FNNAAERKFFPDF
+906 INNVAERRFFPDF

-924 KGGTQIICFIDP
+924 KGDTQIICFIDP
-936 KGSKHT
+936 KGIT
-942 DYEHKA
+942 YADYEHKA
-948 DAYQLFKDKIFN
+948 DAYKLFKDKIFN
-960 PKNDPNLKIKVV
+960 PKNDPNFKIKVV

-979 DDVGERY
+979 DRVGDNY
-986 RDDWIKEGELKDF
+986 RDYWIQKGKLNDF
-999 FLKQLA
+999 FLTLKD

>member
-1 MAKKKDVTTDNEI
+1 MAKKKQQDLRGNEI
-14 FVAQKLAEDELN
+14 FVAQKLAEDECN
-26 INEINKPLEM
+26 TNEINEPLEM
-36 LDFKSFDNNKD
+36 LDFKSFDNNKE

-60 RMLVAYFRDFKE
+60 RMLIVYFRDFKE
-72 NKKEFYAFYQKHY
+72 NKKAFYAFYQEHY
-85 SFAHCDFAK
+85 SFANCDFTH
-94 KKLNPLLKSHFK
+94 KKLNPLLKGYFK
-106 VENHCVSFENFI
+106 VKNHCVSFENFI

-143 VAIRMGLIPK
+143 VAMGMDLIPK
-153 KNIMFFSANEHLI
+153 KNIMFFSANENLI
-166 KQFEKEIEKYNRN
+166 KQFEREIGKYNKN
-179 KDYFKQIDFK
+179 KDYSKKIDFK

-199 HHAPKN
+199 HRASKN
-205 SFIEKIA
+205 VLMEQIT

-254 TESKRQAIFS
+254 SESKRQAIFS

-287 AVYNL
+287 SVYNL

-337 LLGMQKRHQTE
+337 LLGMQKRYKRE
-348 GYFYDPLMLVFTHSV
+348 GYFHDPLMLVFTHSV
-363 NVKNSDAEIFF
+363 NVQNSDAEIFF

-388 FLKAKD
+388 FIKAKE
-394 DLLEELKN
+394 DLLEELKK

-408 DDKDKGYKVN
+408 DDKDRGYKVEI
-418 VFKESLKSMDFKGLK
+418 FKKSLKEMDFKGLK

-439 SNGHIEVIINP
+439 NNGHIEVIINP

-468 LIRIGDITEWIC
+468 LIRIGDITEWIH

-515 RTFDTGWDSTR
+515 RTFETGWDSTR

-561 RQRLAYLDIDEAIKK
+561 RQRLAYLEIDPSIKK
-576 DLKPNAA
+576 ALKPNAA
-583 MLETLFVIPTNHA
+583 MLETLFVIPTNYA

-602 KIQKESE
+602 KIQKESEE

-629 HALFVPC
+629 YALFVPC
-636 YRKEQTNALKISPS
+636 YRKEQTRALDLHER
-650 ASFKMSEKNFKDLK
+650 ASFKMSKENFKDLK
-664 EYFHLMSEKHF
+664 EYFNLMSEKHF

-680 IYDPKDYTLLK
+680 IYDPKDYAQLK
-691 EMIQT
+691 EMIQ
-696 AHFKKVPTWHYKDL
+696 K
-710 DHMISEIKG
+710 E
-719 KKGYTLLKDLIQTAH
+719 H

-747 HMISEIKGKLYP
+747 YMISEIKGKLYP

-777 HFKRIKVRADKKEEL
+777 HFKRIKVKAGKKEAL
-792 IQTIQEVKEY
+792 IKTIQEVKEY
-802 APLDKETLR
+802 EPL
-811 IKIAQGEIDPYDT
+811 DT
-824 EKHKQDK
+824 EKHKP
-831 TFKVDEAELLKLKEH
+831 FKVDDAELLKLKEH

-863 VKVESES
+863 VKVKSES
-870 DFLEELLKIVET
+870 DFLEELLEITET
-882 LQENYD
+882 LRENYD

-906 FNNAAERKFFPDF
+906 IGEHIIERRFFPDF

-924 KGGTQIICFIDP
+924 KGDTQIICFIDP
-936 KGSKHT
+936 KGTKHT
-942 DYEHKA
+942 DYQHKA
-948 DAYQLFKDKIFN
+948 DAYKLFKDKVFN
-960 PKNDPNLKIKVV
+960 SKDDPFLKIKVV
-972 LKFYGDK
+972 LKFYGNK
-979 DDVGERY
+979 DDVGDKY
-986 RDDWIKEGELKDF
+986 KDYWIKKDELKDF
-999 FLKQLA
+999 FLAL

>member
-1 MAKKKDVTTDNEI
+1 MAKKKQEIRNNEI
-14 FVAQKLAEDELN
+14 FVAQKLAEEELN
-26 INEINKPLEM
+26 ANEINEPLER
-36 LDFKSFDNNKD
+36 LDFKSFDSNKE

-72 NKKEFYAFYQKHY
+72 DKKEFYAFYQENY
-85 SFAHCDFAK
+85 SFANCDFTN
-94 KKLNPLLKSHFK
+94 KKLNHLLKSHFK
-106 VENHCVSFENFI
+106 VKNQRVSFENFI

-143 VAIRMGLIPK
+143 VAMGMGLIPK
-153 KNIMFFSANEHLI
+153 KNIMFFSANENLI
-166 KQFEKEIEKYNRN
+166 KQFEKEIEKYNRG
-179 KDYFKQIDFK
+179 KDFSKQIDFK
-189 NLKSVTNKDF
+189 NLKSVTHKDF
-199 HHAPKN
+199 HRAPKD
-205 SFIEKIA
+205 FFEKIT

-217 ADLMSDEESKEN
+217 ADLMNDEESKEN

-254 TESKRQAIFS
+254 SESKRQAIFS

-287 AVYNL
+287 SVYNL

-308 LKKNNLNAF
+308 LNKNNLNAF

-337 LLGMQKRHQTE
+337 LLGMQKRYKIK
-348 GYFYDPLMLVFTHSV
+348 GYFHDPLMLVFTHSV
-363 NVKNSDAEIFF
+363 NVENSDAEIFF
-374 KTLARVIENDDGSD
+374 KTLARVIENDDEID

-394 DLLEELKN
+394 ELLEELKG

-408 DDKDKGYKVN
+408 GNKDKDKEYKIEI
-418 VFKESLKSMDFKGLK
+418 FKESLKGMDFKGLK
-433 EEVFYA
+433 EAVFYA

-468 LIRIGDITEWIC
+468 LIKIGDITEWIR

-515 RTFDTGWDSTR
+515 RAFDTGWDSTR

-561 RQRLAYLDIDEAIKK
+561 RQRLAYLEIDEAVK
-576 DLKPNAA
+576 DSLKPNAA
-583 MLETLFVIPTNHA
+583 MLETLFVIATK
-596 SLEAIL
+596 SESVKAIL
-602 KIQKESE
+602 DLKEESSDP
-609 NKGENRGSW
+609 SW
-618 REIKLEKTPIK
+618 CEVELEKTPIE
-629 HALFVPC
+629 HTLFVPC
-636 YRKEQTNALKISPS
+636 YQEKSIKATDLESG
-650 ASFKMSEKNFKDLK
+650 SFKMSEKNFKDLK
-664 EYFHLMSEKHF
+664 EYFHLMNEKHF

-680 IYDPKDYTLLK
+680 IYSPKD
-691 EMIQT
+691 
-696 AHFKKVPTWHYKDL
+696 
-710 DHMISEIKG
+710 
-719 KKGYTLLKDLIQTAH
+719 YTLLKDLIQTKR
-734 FKKVSTWHYKDLD
+734 FEIELNWHYKDLD
-747 HMISEIKGKLYP
+747 DLISILKKRLYL

-768 NALDSEKIV
+768 NALDNEKIV
-777 HFKRIKVRADKKEEL
+777 HFKRIKVEVGKKEAL
-792 IQTIQEVKEY
+792 MKTIQEVKEY

-811 IKIAQGEIDPYDT
+811 IKIAQGEIDIDNID
-824 EKHKQDK
+824 KHKQDR
-831 TFKVDEAELLKLKEH
+831 TFKVGDAELLKLKEH

-863 VKVESES
+863 VNVESEI
-870 DFLEELLKIVET
+870 DFLKELQKTETIKT

-906 FNNAAERKFFPDF
+906 FNGATERKFFPDF

-936 KGSKHT
+936 KGTEHT
-942 DYEHKA
+942 SSQRKA
-948 DAYQLFKDKIFN
+948 VWYKKLFKDKVFN
-960 PKNDPNLKIKVV
+960 PKDNPNLKIKVV

-979 DDVGERY
+979 DKVVEG
-986 RDDWIKEGELKDF
+986 RDYWIKEGKLEDF
-999 FLKQLA
+999 FLDLKD

>member
-1 MAKKKDVTTDNEI
+1 MAKKKDLTTHNEI
-14 FVAQKLAEDELN
+14 FVAQKLAEEELN
-26 INEINKPLEM
+26 TNKINEPLEM
-36 LDFKSFDNNKD
+36 LDFKSFDSNKE

-60 RMLVAYFRDFKE
+60 RVLVAYFRDFKE

-85 SFAHCDFAK
+85 SFTNCDFAK

-166 KQFEKEIEKYNRN
+166 KQFEKEIEKYNRG

-189 NLKSVTNKDF
+189 SLKSVTNKDF
-199 HHAPKN
+199 YHASKD
-205 SFIEKIA
+205 FFQKIV

-217 ADLMSDEESKEN
+217 ADLMNDEESKEN

-337 LLGMQKRHQTE
+337 LLGMQKRYKTE
-348 GYFYDPLMLVFTHSV
+348 SYFHDPLMLVFTHSV
-363 NVKNSDAEIFF
+363 NVENSDAEIFF
-374 KTLARVIENDDGSD
+374 KTLVRVIENDDGSD
-388 FLKAKD
+388 FLKAKE

-408 DDKDKGYKVN
+408 DGKDKDYKVK
-418 VFKESLKSMDFKGLK
+418 VFKEGLKSMDFKGLK
-433 EEVFYA
+433 EAVFYA
-439 SNGHIEVIINP
+439 NNGHIEVIINP

-468 LIRIGDITEWIC
+468 LIKIGDITEWIC

-515 RTFDTGWDSTR
+515 RAFDTGWDSTR

-583 MLETLFVIPTNHA
+583 MLETLFVIATK
-596 SLEAIL
+596 SESVKAIL
-602 KIQKESE
+602 DLKEESSDP
-609 NKGENRGSW
+609 SW
-618 REIKLEKTPIK
+618 CEVELEKTPIE
-629 HALFVPC
+629 HTLFVPC
-636 YRKEQTNALKISPS
+636 YQEKSIKATDLESG
-650 ASFKMSEKNFKDLK
+650 SFKMSEKNFKDLK
-664 EYFHLMSEKHF
+664 EYFHLMNEKHF

-680 IYDPKDYTLLK
+680 IYSPKDY
-691 EMIQT
+691 E
-696 AHFKKVPTWHYKDL
+696 
-710 DHMISEIKG
+710 
-719 KKGYTLLKDLIQTAH
+719 LLKDLIQTKR
-734 FKKVSTWHYKDLD
+734 FEIELNWHYKDLD
-747 HMISEIKGKLYP
+747 DLISILKKRLYL

-768 NALDSEKIV
+768 NALDNEKIV
-777 HFKRIKVRADKKEEL
+777 HFKRIKIKAGKKEEL
-792 IQTIQEVKEY
+792 MKAIQEVKEY
-802 APLDKETLR
+802 APLDKETLKM
-811 IKIAQGEIDPYDT
+811 KIAQGEIDIDNI
-824 EKHKQDK
+824 EKHKQDR
-831 TFKVDEAELLKLKEH
+831 TFKVDDAELLKLKEH

-863 VKVESES
+863 VRVESEI
-870 DFLEELLKIVET
+870 DFLKELQKTETIKT

-906 FNNAAERKFFPDF
+906 FNGATERKFFPDF

-936 KGSKHT
+936 KGIEHT
-942 DYEHKA
+942 SSQRKA
-948 DAYQLFKDKIFN
+948 VWYKKLFKDKVFN
-960 PKNDPNLKIKVV
+960 PKNNPNLKIKVV

-979 DDVGERY
+979 DKVPDDY
-986 RDDWIKEGELKDF
+986 RHYWIKKGKLEYFFLDLKD
-999 FLKQLA
+999 

>member
-1 MAKKKDVTTDNEI
+1 MAKKKDLTTHNEI
-14 FVAQKLAEDELN
+14 FVAQKLAEEELN
-26 INEINKPLEM
+26 TNEINEPLER
-36 LDFKSFDNNKD
+36 LDFKSFDSNKE

-60 RMLVAYFRDFKE
+60 RMLTAYFRDFKE

-85 SFAHCDFAK
+85 SFANCDFAK

-106 VENHCVSFENFI
+106 VENNCVSFENFI

-189 NLKSVTNKDF
+189 NLKSVKNKDF
-199 HHAPKN
+199 YRAPKD
-205 SFIEKIA
+205 FFQKIA

-229 LLNYKDYWDNGENYV
+229 LLDYKDRWDNGENYV

-308 LKKNNLNAF
+308 LKKNNLSAF

-337 LLGMQKRHQTE
+337 LLGMQKRYQTE

-363 NVKNSDAEIFF
+363 NVENSDAEIFF

-394 DLLEELKN
+394 DLLEELKA

-408 DDKDKGYKVN
+408 DDKDKDYKVK
-418 VFKESLKSMDFKGLK
+418 VFKEGLKSMDFKGLK

-439 SNGHIEVIINP
+439 NNGHIEVIINP

-468 LIRIGDITEWIC
+468 LIKIGDITEWIC

-515 RTFDTGWDSTR
+515 RAFDTGWDSTR

-561 RQRLAYLDIDEAIKK
+561 RQRLAYLDIDEAVK
-576 DLKPNAA
+576 DKLKPNAA

-602 KIQKESE
+602 KFQKESE
-609 NKGENRGSW
+609 NGGENRGSW
-618 REIKLEKTPIK
+618 HEIKLEKTPIK

-636 YRKEQTNALKISPS
+636 YRKEQTNALKISQS

-664 EYFHLMSEKHF
+664 EHFHLMSEKHF

-680 IYDPKDYTLLK
+680 IYDPKDYALLK

-696 AHFKKVPTWHYKDL
+696 V
-710 DHMISEIKG
+710 
-719 KKGYTLLKDLIQTAH
+719 H

-747 HMISEIKGKLYP
+747 YMISEIKGKLYP

-768 NALDSEKIV
+768 NALDNEKIV
-777 HFKRIKVRADKKEEL
+777 HFKRIQVKEGKKEEL
-792 IQTIQEVKEY
+792 MKAIQEVKEY
-802 APLDKETLR
+802 APLD
-811 IKIAQGEIDPYDT
+811 T
-824 EKHKQDK
+824 EKHKQNK
-831 TFKVDEAELLKLKEH
+831 TFKVGDAELLKLKEH
-846 YYTPLIKAK
+846 YYAPLIKAK

-863 VKVESES
+863 VKVKSES
-870 DFLEELLKIVET
+870 DFLEELLKITET

-906 FNNAAERKFFPDF
+906 IDNAAERRFFPDF

-936 KGSKHT
+936 KGSKRT

-948 DAYQLFKDKIFN
+948 DAYQLFEDKVFN
-960 PKNDPNLKIKVV
+960 PKDDPNLKIKVV
-972 LKFYGDK
+972 LKFYGNK

-986 RDDWIKEGELKDF
+986 RDYWIKEGELKDF
-999 FLKQLA
+999 FLDLKDWPDFIERG

>member
-1 MAKKKDVTTDNEI
+1 MAKKKQEVRNNEI

-26 INEINKPLEM
+26 INEINEPLEM
-36 LDFKSFDNNKD
+36 LDFKSFDSNKK

-60 RMLVAYFRDFKE
+60 RMLIAYFRDFKE

-85 SFAHCDFAK
+85 SFANCDFAK

-106 VENHCVSFENFI
+106 VENHCVKFENFI

-166 KQFEKEIEKYNRN
+166 KQFEKEIEKYNRG

-199 HHAPKN
+199 YHAPKG
-205 SFIEKIA
+205 SFIEKIV

-308 LKKNNLNAF
+308 LKKNNLIAF

-337 LLGMQKRHQTE
+337 LLGMQKRYQTE
-348 GYFYDPLMLVFTHSV
+348 GYFHDPLMLVFTHSV

-388 FLKAKD
+388 FLKAKE
-394 DLLEELKN
+394 DLLEELMK

-408 DDKDKGYKVN
+408 DDKDKDYKVQ
-418 VFKESLKSMDFKGLK
+418 VFKEGLKSMDFKGLK
-433 EEVFYA
+433 EAVFYA

-468 LIRIGDITEWIC
+468 LIKIGDITEWIC

-515 RTFDTGWDSTR
+515 RTFETGWDSTR

-602 KIQKESE
+602 KFQKESE

-650 ASFKMSEKNFKDLK
+650 ASFKMSGENFKDLK

-680 IYDPKDYTLLK
+680 IYNPKDYAILK
-691 EMIQT
+691 E
-696 AHFKKVPTWHYKDL
+696 V
-710 DHMISEIKG
+710 
-719 KKGYTLLKDLIQTAH
+719 IQTAH

-747 HMISEIKGKLYP
+747 YMISEIKGKLYT

-777 HFKRIKVRADKKEEL
+777 HFKRVKVKAGKKEEL
-792 IQTIQEVKEY
+792 VKKIQEVKEY
-802 APLDKETLR
+802 APLDKER

-824 EKHKQDK
+824 EKHKQNK
-831 TFKVDEAELLKLKEH
+831 TFKVDDAELLKLKEH

-863 VKVESES
+863 VKVKSES
-870 DFLEELLKIVET
+870 DFLEELLKITET

-906 FNNAAERKFFPDF
+906 IGNATERCFFPDF
-919 IFWLQ
+919 IFWLE
-924 KGGTQIICFIDP
+924 KGDTQIICFIDP

-948 DAYQLFKDKIFN
+948 DAYQLFKDKVFTPKDN
-960 PKNDPNLKIKVV
+960 PHFKIKVV
-972 LKFYGDK
+972 LKFYGNK

>member
-1 MAKKKDVTTDNEI
+1 MAKKKDLTTDNEI

-26 INEINKPLEM
+26 ANEINDPLEM
-36 LDFKSFDNNKD
+36 LDFKSFDNNKE

-85 SFAHCDFAK
+85 SFANCDFAK

-106 VENHCVSFENFI
+106 VENHCVRFENFI

-189 NLKSVTNKDF
+189 NLKSVKNKDF
-199 HHAPKN
+199 YHSPKD
-205 SFIEKIA
+205 SLMKEIV

-217 ADLMSDEESKEN
+217 ADLMNDEESKEN
-229 LLNYKDYWDNGENYV
+229 LLNYKDCWDNGENYV

-337 LLGMQKRHQTE
+337 LLGMQKRYQTE

-388 FLKAKD
+388 FLKAKE
-394 DLLEELKN
+394 DLLEEIKN

-408 DDKDKGYKVN
+408 DGKDKEKEYKIK
-418 VFKESLKSMDFKGLK
+418 VFKESLNDMDFKGLK
-433 EEVFYA
+433 EAVFYA
-439 SNGHIEVIINP
+439 SNGHIEVIINH

-602 KIQKESE
+602 KFQKESE
-609 NKGENRGSW
+609 NGGENRGSW

-680 IYDPKDYTLLK
+680 IYNPKDYELLK
-691 EMIQT
+691 DMIQKE
-696 AHFKKVPTWHYKDL
+696 HFKKVPTWHYKDL
-710 DHMISEIKG
+710 D
-719 KKGYTLLKDLIQTAH
+719 Y
-734 FKKVSTWHYKDLD
+734 
-747 HMISEIKGKLYP
+747 MISEIKGKLYL

-768 NALDSEKIV
+768 NALDNEKIV
-777 HFKRIKVRADKKEEL
+777 HFKRIKVKADKKEKL

-802 APLDKETLR
+802 APLDKETL
-811 IKIAQGEIDPYDT
+811 IMKIAQGEIDIDNID
-824 EKHKQDK
+824 KHKQDR

-863 VKVESES
+863 VKVKSES
-870 DFLEELLKIVET
+870 DFLEELLKITET
-882 LQENYD
+882 LQANYD

-906 FNNAAERKFFPDF
+906 INNVAERRFFPDF

-924 KGGTQIICFIDP
+924 KGDTQIICFIDP
-936 KGSKHT
+936 KGIIIS
-942 DYEHKA
+942 DYQLKA
-948 DAYQLFKDKIFN
+948 DAYKLFKDKIFN
-960 PKNDPNLKIKVV
+960 SKNDPYFKIKVV

-979 DDVGERY
+979 DRVGDNY
-986 RDDWIKEGELKDF
+986 RDYWIQKGKLNDF
-999 FLKQLA
+999 FLTLKD

>member
-1 MAKKKDVTTDNEI
+1 MAKKKDLTTDNEI
-14 FVAQKLAEDELN
+14 FVAQKLAEEELN
-26 INEINKPLEM
+26 TSEINEPLER
-36 LDFKSFDNNKD
+36 LDFKSFDSNKE

-60 RMLVAYFRDFKE
+60 RMLTAYFRDFKE

-94 KKLNPLLKSHFK
+94 KKLHPLLKSHFK

-166 KQFEKEIEKYNRN
+166 KQFEKEIEKYNRG

-189 NLKSVTNKDF
+189 SLKSVTNKDF
-199 HHAPKN
+199 HRAPKG

-217 ADLMSDEESKEN
+217 ADLMNDEESKEN

-254 TESKRQAIFS
+254 SESKRQAIFS
-264 LLSLKGFL
+264 LLSQKGFL

-308 LKKNNLNAF
+308 LKKNNLSAF

-337 LLGMQKRHQTE
+337 LLGMQKRHKTE

-374 KTLARVIENDDGSD
+374 KTLACVIENDDEGN

-394 DLLEELKN
+394 DLLEELRV

-408 DDKDKGYKVN
+408 DDKDKDYKVK

-433 EEVFYA
+433 EEIFYA
-439 SNGHIEVIINP
+439 NNGHIEVIINP

-561 RQRLAYLDIDEAIKK
+561 RQRLAYLEIDEAIKK
-576 DLKPNAA
+576 DLKPHAA
-583 MLETLFVIPTNHA
+583 MLETLFVIATK
-596 SLEAIL
+596 SESVKAIL
-602 KIQKESE
+602 DLKEESSDP
-609 NKGENRGSW
+609 SW
-618 REIKLEKTPIK
+618 CEVELEKTSIE

-636 YRKEQTNALKISPS
+636 YQEKSIKATDLQSG
-650 ASFKMSEKNFKDLK
+650 SFKMSAKNFKDLK

-680 IYDPKDYTLLK
+680 IYDPKDY
-691 EMIQT
+691 E
-696 AHFKKVPTWHYKDL
+696 
-710 DHMISEIKG
+710 
-719 KKGYTLLKDLIQTAH
+719 LLKDLIQTKR
-734 FKKVSTWHYKDLD
+734 FEIELNWHYKDLD
-747 HMISEIKGKLYP
+747 NLISILKKRLYL

-768 NALDSEKIV
+768 NALDDEKIV
-777 HFKRIKVRADKKEEL
+777 HFKRVKVRADKKEKL
-792 IQTIQEVKEY
+792 IQTIQEVEEY

-811 IKIAQGEIDPYDT
+811 MKIAQGEIDIDNID
-824 EKHKQDK
+824 KHKQDR
-831 TFKVDEAELLKLKEH
+831 TFKVDGAELLKLKEH

-870 DFLEELLKIVET
+870 DFLEELLKITET

-898 LDNLFIPY
+898 LDHLFIPY
-906 FNNAAERKFFPDF
+906 IDNVAERRFFPDF

-936 KGSKHT
+936 KGIKIS
-942 DYEHKA
+942 DYQHKA
-948 DAYQLFKDKIFN
+948 DAYKLFKDKVFSS
-960 PKNDPNLKIKVV
+960 KDDPNFKIKVV

-979 DDVGERY
+979 DEVGERY
-986 RDDWIKEGELKDF
+986 RDDWIKKGKLEDF
-999 FLKQLA
+999 FLTLKD

>member
-1 MAKKKDVTTDNEI
+1 MAKKKDLIAHNEI
-14 FVAQKLAEDELN
+14 FVAQKLAEEELN
-26 INEINKPLEM
+26 TNEINEPLER
-36 LDFKSFDNNKD
+36 LDFKSFDNNKE

-60 RMLVAYFRDFKE
+60 RMLVAYFRDFKGS
-72 NKKEFYAFYQKHY
+72 KKAFYAFYQKHY
-85 SFAHCDFAK
+85 SFANCDFAK

-143 VAIRMGLIPK
+143 VAMGIGLIPK
-153 KNIMFFSANEHLI
+153 KNLMFFSANENLI
-166 KQFEKEIEKYNRN
+166 KQFEKEIEKYNRG
-179 KDYFKQIDFK
+179 KDFSKQIDFK
-189 NLKSVTNKDF
+189 NLKKVTHKDF
-199 HHAPKN
+199 HRAPKG
-205 SFIEKIA
+205 FFEKIA

-254 TESKRQAIFS
+254 SESKRQAIFS
-264 LLSLKGFL
+264 LLSLRGFL

-287 AVYNL
+287 SVYNL

-308 LKKNNLNAF
+308 LKKNNLSAF
-317 KELKDL
+317 KDLKDL

-337 LLGMQKRHQTE
+337 LLGMQKRYQTE

-363 NVKNSDAEIFF
+363 NVENSDAEIFF

-388 FLKAKD
+388 FLKAKE

-408 DDKDKGYKVN
+408 DGKDQKYKVE
-418 VFKESLKSMDFKGLK
+418 VFKESLNDMDFKGLK

-439 SNGHIEVIINP
+439 NSGHIEVIINP

-561 RQRLAYLDIDEAIKK
+561 RQRLAYLEIDEAIKK

-609 NKGENRGSW
+609 NRGEDRGAW
-618 REIKLEKTPIK
+618 REIKLEKTLIK

-636 YRKEQTNALKISPS
+636 YRKEPTSILKLPEN
-650 ASFKMSEKNFKDLK
+650 ASFKMSGKNFKDLK

-680 IYDPKDYTLLK
+680 IYNPKDY
-691 EMIQT
+691 
-696 AHFKKVPTWHYKDL
+696 A
-710 DHMISEIKG
+710 
-719 KKGYTLLKDLIQTAH
+719 LLKDLIQTKR
-734 FKKVSTWHYKDLD
+734 FEIELNWHYKDLD
-747 HMISEIKGKLYP
+747 ELISILKKRLYF

-768 NALDSEKIV
+768 NALDDEKIV
-777 HFKRIKVRADKKEEL
+777 HFKRVKVRADKKEKL

-811 IKIAQGEIDPYDT
+811 TKIAQGEIDPYDT
-824 EKHKQDK
+824 EKHKQDR
-831 TFKVDEAELLKLKEH
+831 TFKVGDAELLKLKEH

-863 VKVESES
+863 VKVESEI
-870 DFLEELLKIVET
+870 DFLKELQKTETIKT

-906 FNNAAERKFFPDF
+906 FNSATERKFFPDF

-924 KGGTQIICFIDP
+924 KGNTQIICFIDP
-936 KGSKHT
+936 KGTEHT
-942 DYEHKA
+942 SSLRKA
-948 DAYQLFKDKIFN
+948 YWYKKLFKDKIFN

-979 DDVGERY
+979 DKVPDDY
-986 RDDWIKEGELKDF
+986 RNYWIKKGKLEYF
-999 FLKQLA
+999 FLTL

>member
-1 MAKKKDVTTDNEI
+1 MAKKKDLTTDNEI
-14 FVAQKLAEDELN
+14 FVAQKLAEEELDTN
-26 INEINKPLEM
+26 KINESLEM
-36 LDFKSFDNNKD
+36 LDFKSFDSNKE

-60 RMLVAYFRDFKE
+60 RMLTAYFRDFKE

-85 SFAHCDFAK
+85 SFANCDFTK
-94 KKLNPLLKSHFK
+94 KKLHPLLKSYFK

-166 KQFEKEIEKYNRN
+166 KQFEKEIEKYNRG

-189 NLKSVTNKDF
+189 SLKSVTNKDF
-199 HHAPKN
+199 HHAPKDF
-205 SFIEKIA
+205 FIEKIT

-217 ADLMSDEESKEN
+217 ADLMNDEESKEN

-254 TESKRQAIFS
+254 SESKRQAIFS

-337 LLGMQKRHQTE
+337 LLGMQKRYQTE

-374 KTLARVIENDDGSD
+374 KTLARVIENDDEGD

-408 DDKDKGYKVN
+408 DDKEQDYKVK
-418 VFKESLKSMDFKGLK
+418 VFKEGLKSMDFKGLK
-433 EEVFYA
+433 EAVFYA

-609 NKGENRGSW
+609 NRGENRGSW
-618 REIKLEKTPIK
+618 REIKLEKTLIK
-629 HALFVPC
+629 HDLFVPC
-636 YRKEQTNALKISPS
+636 YRKEPTSILELSEN

-696 AHFKKVPTWHYKDL
+696 AHFKKV
-710 DHMISEIKG
+710 
-719 KKGYTLLKDLIQTAH
+719 
-734 FKKVSTWHYKDLD
+734 STWHYKDLD
-747 HMISEIKGKLYP
+747 YMISEIKGKLYP

-768 NALDSEKIV
+768 NALDNEKIV
-777 HFKRIKVRADKKEEL
+777 HFKRVKVRADKKEEL
-792 IQTIQEVKEY
+792 VKKIQEVKEY
-802 APLDKETLR
+802 APLDKETL
-811 IKIAQGEIDPYDT
+811 IKKIAQGEIDPYDT

-831 TFKVDEAELLKLKEH
+831 TFEVGGAELLKLKEH

-863 VKVESES
+863 VKVKSES
-870 DFLEELLKIVET
+870 DFLEELLEITET

-906 FNNAAERKFFPDF
+906 IGEHIIERRFFPDF

-924 KGGTQIICFIDP
+924 KGDTQIICFIDP
-936 KGSKHT
+936 KGT
-942 DYEHKA
+942 GRTEYEFKA
-948 DAYQLFKDKIFN
+948 DAYKKLFKDRVFN
-960 PKNDPNLKIKVV
+960 PKDNPHFTIKVV

-979 DDVGERY
+979 DKVGDGYNDR
-986 RDDWIKEGELKDF
+986 WIQKGKLKDF
-999 FLKQLA
+999 FLTL

>member
-1 MAKKKDVTTDNEI
+1 MAKKKQEVRNNEI
-14 FVAQKLAEDELN
+14 FVAQKLAEEELN
-26 INEINKPLEM
+26 TNKINEPLEM
-36 LDFKSFDNNKD
+36 LDFKSFDNNKE

-72 NKKEFYAFYQKHY
+72 SKKEFYAFYQKHY
-85 SFAHCDFAK
+85 SFANCDFTN
-94 KKLNPLLKSHFK
+94 KKLNPLLKGYFK

-153 KNIMFFSANEHLI
+153 KNIMFFSANENLI
-166 KQFEKEIEKYNRN
+166 KQFEKEIEKYNQG
-179 KDYFKQIDFK
+179 KDYSKQMDFK
-189 NLKSVTNKDF
+189 NLKSVKNEDF
-199 HHAPKN
+199 FHAPK
-205 SFIEKIA
+205 IMEQIA

-217 ADLMSDEESKEN
+217 ADLMNDEESKEN
-229 LLNYKDYWDNGENYV
+229 LLNYKDCWDNGENYV

-337 LLGMQKRHQTE
+337 LLGMQKRYRKE
-348 GYFYDPLMLVFTHSV
+348 GYFHDPLMLVFTHSV
-363 NVKNSDAEIFF
+363 NVENSDAEIFF
-374 KTLARVIENDDGSD
+374 KTLARVIENDDESD
-388 FLKAKD
+388 FLRAKD
-394 DLLEELKN
+394 DLLEELKK

-408 DDKDKGYKVN
+408 DDKDQNYKIE
-418 VFKESLKSMDFKGLK
+418 VFKEGLNRLDFKGLK
-433 EEVFYA
+433 EAVFYA
-439 SNGHIEVIINP
+439 GNGHIEVIINP

-468 LIRIGDITEWIC
+468 LIKIGDITEWIC
-480 EKLKSVKVVS
+480 GKLKSVKVVS

-561 RQRLAYLDIDEAIKK
+561 RQRLAYLDIDEAVKK

-602 KIQKESE
+602 KFQKESE
-609 NKGENRGSW
+609 NGGENRGSW
-618 REIKLEKTPIK
+618 CEIKLEKTPIK

-636 YRKEQTNALKISPS
+636 YRKEQTNALKISQS
-650 ASFKMSEKNFKDLK
+650 ASFKMSGKNFKDLK
-664 EYFHLMSEKHF
+664 EYFNLMSEKHF

-680 IYDPKDYTLLK
+680 IYDPKDYAQLK
-691 EMIQT
+691 RMIQ
-696 AHFKKVPTWHYKDL
+696 K
-710 DHMISEIKG
+710 
-719 KKGYTLLKDLIQTAH
+719 AH

-747 HMISEIKGKLYP
+747 YMISEIKGKLYP

-768 NALDSEKIV
+768 NALDNEKIV
-777 HFKRIKVRADKKEEL
+777 HFKRIKVKASKKEEL
-792 IQTIQEVKEY
+792 VKKIQEVKEY

-811 IKIAQGEIDPYDT
+811 KKIAQGEIDPYDT

-831 TFKVDEAELLKLKEH
+831 TFKVDGAELLKLKEH
-846 YYTPLIKAK
+846 YYTPLIKTK
-855 NCDWLKHV
+855 DCDWLKHV
-863 VKVESES
+863 VKVKSEI
-870 DFLEELLKIVET
+870 DFLQELQDQETTKT

-906 FNNAAERKFFPDF
+906 FNNAAERRFFPDF

-924 KGGTQIICFIDP
+924 KGDTQIICFIDP
-936 KGSKHT
+936 KGNKHT

-948 DAYQLFKDKIFN
+948 DAYKLFKDRVFN
-960 PKNDPNLKIKVV
+960 PKDDPDFKIKVV
-972 LKFYGDK
+972 LKFYGNK
-979 DDVGERY
+979 DDVGEKY
-986 RDDWIKEGELKDF
+986 RDDWIQKDKLKDF
-999 FLKQLA
+999 FLKLSLIERG

>member
-1 MAKKKDVTTDNEI
+1 MAKKKDLTTHNEI
-14 FVAQKLAEDELN
+14 FVAQKLAEEELDT
-26 INEINKPLEM
+26 NEINEPLEM
-36 LDFKSFDNNKD
+36 LDFKSFDSNKE

-85 SFAHCDFAK
+85 SFTNCDFAK
-94 KKLNPLLKSHFK
+94 KKLHPLLKSHFK
-106 VENHCVSFENFI
+106 VENHCVKFENFI

-153 KNIMFFSANEHLI
+153 KNIMFFSANENLI
-166 KQFEKEIEKYNRN
+166 KQFEKEIEKYNRG

-189 NLKSVTNKDF
+189 SLKSVTNKDF
-199 HHAPKN
+199 YHAPKG

-217 ADLMSDEESKEN
+217 ADLMNDEESKEN

-337 LLGMQKRHQTE
+337 LLGMQKRYKVE

-374 KTLARVIENDDGSD
+374 KTLARVIENDDGND
-388 FLKAKD
+388 FLKAKE

-408 DDKDKGYKVN
+408 DDKDKGYKVK
-418 VFKESLKSMDFKGLK
+418 VFKESLNDMDFKGLK

-468 LIRIGDITEWIC
+468 LIKIGDITEWIC

-583 MLETLFVIPTNHA
+583 MLETLFVIATK
-596 SLEAIL
+596 SESVKAIL
-602 KIQKESE
+602 DLKEESSDP
-609 NKGENRGSW
+609 SW
-618 REIKLEKTPIK
+618 CEVELEKTHID
-629 HALFVPC
+629 HALLFVPC
-636 YRKEQTNALKISPS
+636 YQEKSIKATDLQSG
-650 ASFKMSEKNFKDLK
+650 SFKMSEKNFKDLK

-680 IYDPKDYTLLK
+680 IYNPKDY
-691 EMIQT
+691 
-696 AHFKKVPTWHYKDL
+696 A
-710 DHMISEIKG
+710 
-719 KKGYTLLKDLIQTAH
+719 LLKDLIQTKR
-734 FKKVSTWHYKDLD
+734 FEIELNWHYKDLD
-747 HMISEIKGKLYP
+747 DLISILKKRLYL

-768 NALDSEKIV
+768 NALDNEKIV
-777 HFKRIKVRADKKEEL
+777 HFKRIKVKADKKEKL

-811 IKIAQGEIDPYDT
+811 MKIAQGEIDPYDT
-824 EKHKQDK
+824 DKHK
-831 TFKVDEAELLKLKEH
+831 
-846 YYTPLIKAK
+846 
-855 NCDWLKHV
+855 
-863 VKVESES
+863 
-870 DFLEELLKIVET
+870 
-882 LQENYD
+882 
-888 FWAFSKIDEH
+888 
-898 LDNLFIPY
+898 
-906 FNNAAERKFFPDF
+906 
-919 IFWLQ
+919 
-924 KGGTQIICFIDP
+924 
-936 KGSKHT
+936 
-942 DYEHKA
+942 
-948 DAYQLFKDKIFN
+948 
-960 PKNDPNLKIKVV
+960 
-972 LKFYGDK
+972 
-979 DDVGERY
+979 
-986 RDDWIKEGELKDF
+986 
-999 FLKQLA
+999 

>member
-1 MAKKKDVTTDNEI
+1 MAKKKDLTSYNEI
-14 FVAQKLAEDELN
+14 FVVQKLAEDELN
-26 INEINKPLEM
+26 TNEINEPLER
-36 LDFKSFDNNKD
+36 LDFKSFDSNKE

-72 NKKEFYAFYQKHY
+72 NKKEFYAFYQEHY
-85 SFAHCDFAK
+85 SFANCDFTH
-94 KKLNPLLKSHFK
+94 KKLNHLLKSHFK
-106 VENHCVSFENFI
+106 VENKCVGFENFI

-143 VAIRMGLIPK
+143 VAMGMGLIPK
-153 KNIMFFSANEHLI
+153 KNIMFFSANENLI
-166 KQFEKEIEKYNRN
+166 KQFEKEIEKYNRG
-179 KDYFKQIDFK
+179 KDFSKQIDFK
-189 NLKSVTNKDF
+189 NLKSITHKDF
-199 HHAPKN
+199 HRAPKDSVIN
-205 SFIEKIA
+205 QIA

-217 ADLMSDEESKEN
+217 ADLMNDEESKEN

-254 TESKRQAIFS
+254 SESKRQAIFS

-287 AVYNL
+287 SVYNL

-317 KELKDL
+317 KDLKDL

-337 LLGMQKRHQTE
+337 LLGMQKRYKTE
-348 GYFYDPLMLVFTHSV
+348 GYFHDPLMLVFTHSV
-363 NVKNSDAEIFF
+363 NVENSDAEIFF
-374 KTLARVIENDDGSD
+374 KTLVRVIENDDEND
-388 FLKAKD
+388 FSKAKE
-394 DLLEELKN
+394 DLLEEIKD

-408 DDKDKGYKVN
+408 ANKDKDYKVK
-418 VFKESLKSMDFKGLK
+418 VFKEGLKSMDFKGLK

-439 SNGHIEVIINP
+439 SSGHIEVIINP

-500 FSQIDKSSINILVGS
+500 FSQIDRSSINILVGS
-515 RTFDTGWDSTR
+515 RTFETGWDSTR

-561 RQRLAYLDIDEAIKK
+561 RQRLAYLDIDRAIKK

-602 KIQKESE
+602 TIQKESE
-609 NKGENRGSW
+609 NRGESRGSW

-636 YRKEQTNALKISPS
+636 YRKEPTSILELPEN

-664 EYFHLMSEKHF
+664 EYFNLMSEKHF

-680 IYDPKDYTLLK
+680 IYDPKDYAMLK
-691 EMIQT
+691 DMIQ
-696 AHFKKVPTWHYKDL
+696 KVRV
-710 DHMISEIKG
+710 
-719 KKGYTLLKDLIQTAH
+719 
-734 FKKVSTWHYKDLD
+734 KKVSTWHYKDLD
-747 HMISEIKGKLYP
+747 YMITEIKGKLYP
-759 NQKVPKDEF
+759 NKKVPKDEF
-768 NALDSEKIV
+768 NALDNEKIV
-777 HFKRIKVRADKKEEL
+777 HFKRIKVKADKEEEL
-792 IQTIQEVKEY
+792 IKTIQEVKEHT
-802 APLDKETLR
+802 PLDKER
-811 IKIAQGEIDPYDT
+811 IKIVQGEIDPYDA

-831 TFKVDEAELLKLKEH
+831 PFKVDGAELLKLKEH

-855 NCDWLKHV
+855 DCDWLKHV
-863 VKVESES
+863 VKVKSEI
-870 DFLEELLKIVET
+870 DFLQELQDQETTKT
-882 LQENYD
+882 LQANYD

-906 FNNAAERKFFPDF
+906 INNVAERRFFPDF

-924 KGGTQIICFIDP
+924 KGDTQIICFIDP
-936 KGSKHT
+936 KGIT
-942 DYEHKA
+942 YADYEHKA
-948 DAYQLFKDKIFN
+948 DAYKLFKDKVFN
-960 PKNDPNLKIKVV
+960 PKNNPHFKIKVV

-979 DDVGERY
+979 DRVGDNY
-986 RDDWIKEGELKDF
+986 RDYWIQKGKLNDF
-999 FLKQLA
+999 FLTLKD

>member
-1 MAKKKDVTTDNEI
+1 MAKKKDLTSYNEI
-14 FVAQKLAEDELN
+14 FVAQKLAEWELN
-26 INEINKPLEM
+26 TNEINEPLER
-36 LDFKSFDNNKD
+36 LDFKSFDSNKE

-60 RMLVAYFRDFKE
+60 RMLVAYFRDFKGS
-72 NKKEFYAFYQKHY
+72 KKEFYAFYQKHY
-85 SFAHCDFAK
+85 SFANCDFTN
-94 KKLNPLLKSHFK
+94 KKLNPLLKNYFK

-143 VAIRMGLIPK
+143 VAMGMGLIPK
-153 KNIMFFSANEHLI
+153 KNIMFFSANENLI
-166 KQFEKEIEKYNRN
+166 KQFEKEIEKYNRG
-179 KDYFKQIDFK
+179 KDFSKQIDFK
-189 NLKSVTNKDF
+189 NLKEVTHKDF
-199 HHAPKN
+199 HRAPKG
-205 SFIEKIA
+205 FFEKIT

-217 ADLMSDEESKEN
+217 ADLMNDEESKEN

-254 TESKRQAIFS
+254 SESKRQAIFS

-287 AVYNL
+287 SVYNL

-317 KELKDL
+317 KDLKDL

-337 LLGMQKRHQTE
+337 LLGMQKRYKIE
-348 GYFYDPLMLVFTHSV
+348 GYFHDPLMLVFTHSV
-363 NVKNSDAEIFF
+363 NVENSDAEIFF
-374 KTLARVIENDDGSD
+374 KTLARVIENDDGND
-388 FLKAKD
+388 FLKAKE
-394 DLLEELKN
+394 DLLEEIKD
-402 PEFLFS
+402 PKFLFS
-408 DDKDKGYKVN
+408 DDKDKDYKVK
-418 VFKESLKSMDFKGLK
+418 VFKEGLKSMDFKGLK

-490 KNLSFKEESY
+490 KNLSFKEDSY
-500 FSQIDKSSINILVGS
+500 FSQIDKSNINILVGS
-515 RTFDTGWDSTR
+515 RTFETGWDSTR

-561 RQRLAYLDIDEAIKK
+561 RQRLAYLEMDYSIKK
-576 DLKPNAA
+576 ALKPNAA

-602 KIQKESE
+602 TIQKESE
-609 NKGENRGSW
+609 NRGENRGSW

-629 HALFVPC
+629 HDLFVPC
-636 YRKEQTNALKISPS
+636 YRKEPTSILEISPN

-680 IYDPKDYTLLK
+680 IYDPKDYALLK

-696 AHFKKVPTWHYKDL
+696 AHFKK
-710 DHMISEIKG
+710 
-719 KKGYTLLKDLIQTAH
+719 A
-734 FKKVSTWHYKDLD
+734 STWHYKDLD
-747 HMISEIKGKLYP
+747 YMISEIKGKLYP

-768 NALDSEKIV
+768 NALDNEKIV
-777 HFKRIKVRADKKEEL
+777 HFKRVKVRADKKEKL

-802 APLDKETLR
+802 APLDKE
-811 IKIAQGEIDPYDT
+811 
-824 EKHKQDK
+824 KHKQDK
-831 TFKVDEAELLKLKEH
+831 TFEVDGAELLKLKEH

-863 VKVESES
+863 VKVKSES
-870 DFLEELLKIVET
+870 DFLEELLKITKT

-924 KGGTQIICFIDP
+924 KGNTQIICFVDP

-948 DAYQLFKDKIFN
+948 DAYQLFKDKVFT
-960 PKNDPNLKIKVV
+960 PKNNPHFKIQVV
-972 LKFYGDK
+972 LKFYGNK

>member
-1 MAKKKDVTTDNEI
+1 MAKKKDLTTDNEI
-14 FVAQKLAEDELN
+14 FVAQKLAEEELN
-26 INEINKPLEM
+26 TNEINEPLER
-36 LDFKSFDNNKD
+36 LDFKSFDNNKE

-85 SFAHCDFAK
+85 SFANCDFAK
-94 KKLNPLLKSHFK
+94 KKLHPLLKSHFK

-153 KNIMFFSANEHLI
+153 KNIMFFSANENLI
-166 KQFEKEIEKYNRN
+166 QQFEKEIEKYNRN
-179 KDYFKQIDFK
+179 KDYSKQIDFK
-189 NLKSVTNKDF
+189 SLKSVTNKDF
-199 HHAPKN
+199 YHAPKG
-205 SFIEKIA
+205 SFIEKIT

-217 ADLMSDEESKEN
+217 TDLMSDEESKEN

-337 LLGMQKRHQTE
+337 LLGMQKRYQTE
-348 GYFYDPLMLVFTHSV
+348 GYFHDPLMLVFTHSV

-388 FLKAKD
+388 FLKAKE

-408 DDKDKGYKVN
+408 DDKDKGYKVK
-418 VFKESLKSMDFKGLK
+418 VFKEGLKSMDFKGLK

-439 SNGHIEVIINP
+439 NSGHIEVIINP

-468 LIRIGDITEWIC
+468 LIKIGDITEWIH

-515 RTFDTGWDSTR
+515 RTFETGWDSTR

-561 RQRLAYLDIDEAIKK
+561 RQRLAYLEIDEAIKK
-576 DLKPNAA
+576 ALKPNAA

-602 KIQKESE
+602 NFQKESE
-609 NKGENRGSW
+609 NRGESRGSW
-618 REIKLEKTPIK
+618 REIKLEKTRIK
-629 HALFVPC
+629 HKLFVPC
-636 YRKEQTNALKISPS
+636 YRKEPTSITELPEN
-650 ASFKMSEKNFKDLK
+650 ASFKMSGENFKDLK
-664 EYFHLMSEKHF
+664 ECFNLMSEKHF

-680 IYDPKDYTLLK
+680 IYDPKDYKQLK
-691 EMIQT
+691 KMIQQ
-696 AHFKKVPTWHYKDL
+696 
-710 DHMISEIKG
+710 E
-719 KKGYTLLKDLIQTAH
+719 H

-747 HMISEIKGKLYP
+747 YMISEIKGKLYP
-759 NQKVPKDEF
+759 NKKVPKDEF
-768 NALDSEKIV
+768 NTIDSEKIV
-777 HFKRIKVRADKKEEL
+777 HFERIKVKAHKEEEL
-792 IQTIQEVKEY
+792 IEAIQEVKEHE
-802 APLDKETLR
+802 PLDKETL
-811 IKIAQGEIDPYDT
+811 IKKIAQGEIDPYDA
-824 EKHKQDK
+824 EKHKQNK
-831 TFKVDEAELLKLKEH
+831 TFKVDDAELLKLKEH

-863 VKVESES
+863 VKVESEI
-870 DFLEELLKIVET
+870 DFLQELQDQETTKT

-906 FNNAAERKFFPDF
+906 IGENATERRFFPDF

-924 KGGTQIICFIDP
+924 KGDTQIICFIDP
-936 KGSKHT
+936 KGIKIS
-942 DYEHKA
+942 DYQHKA
-948 DAYQLFKDKIFN
+948 DAYQLFKDKVFSS
-960 PKNDPNLKIKVV
+960 KNDPNFKIKVV

-979 DDVGERY
+979 DGVADGY
-986 RDDWIKEGELKDF
+986 RDYWIKKGKLEDF
-999 FLKQLA
+999 FLTL

>member
-1 MAKKKDVTTDNEI
+1 MAKKKDLTTAYNEI

-26 INEINKPLEM
+26 TNEINEPLER
-36 LDFKSFDNNKD
+36 LDFKSFDNNKE

-60 RMLVAYFRDFKE
+60 RMLIAYFRDFKE

-85 SFAHCDFAK
+85 SFANCDFAK

-106 VENHCVSFENFI
+106 VENHCVRFENFI

-166 KQFEKEIEKYNRN
+166 KQFKKEIEKYNRS
-179 KDYFKQIDFK
+179 KDFSKQIDFK

-199 HHAPKN
+199 YHSSKD
-205 SFIEKIA
+205 SLMKKIA

-217 ADLMSDEESKEN
+217 ADLMNDEESKEN
-229 LLNYKDYWDNGENYV
+229 LLNYKDCWDNGENYV

-337 LLGMQKRHQTE
+337 LLGMQKRHKTE
-348 GYFYDPLMLVFTHSV
+348 GYFHDPLMLVFTHSV

-374 KTLARVIENDDGSD
+374 KTLARVIENDDESD

-408 DDKDKGYKVN
+408 DCKDQNYKIR
-418 VFKESLKSMDFKGLK
+418 VFKEGLKSMDFKGLK

-439 SNGHIEVIINP
+439 NNGHIEVIINP

-515 RTFDTGWDSTR
+515 RAFDTGWDSTR

-602 KIQKESE
+602 KFQKESE

-629 HALFVPC
+629 HDLFVPC
-636 YRKEQTNALKISPS
+636 YRKEQTNALKISQS

-680 IYDPKDYTLLK
+680 IYNPKDYALLK
-691 EMIQT
+691 EM
-696 AHFKKVPTWHYKDL
+696 
-710 DHMISEIKG
+710 
-719 KKGYTLLKDLIQTAH
+719 IQTAH

-747 HMISEIKGKLYP
+747 YMISEIKGKLYP

-768 NALDSEKIV
+768 NALDNEKIV
-777 HFKRIKVRADKKEEL
+777 HFKRVKVKADKKEKL

-802 APLDKETLR
+802 APLDK
-811 IKIAQGEIDPYDT
+811 D
-824 EKHKQDK
+824 KQNK
-831 TFKVDEAELLKLKEH
+831 TFKVDDAELLKLKEH

-863 VKVESES
+863 VKVKSES
-870 DFLEELLKIVET
+870 DFLEELLKITET

-906 FNNAAERKFFPDF
+906 IDNATERKFFPDF
-919 IFWLQ
+919 IFWLE
-924 KGGTQIICFIDP
+924 KGDTQTICFIDP
-936 KGSKHT
+936 KGTEHT
-942 DYEHKA
+942 SGLRKA
-948 DAYQLFKDKIFN
+948 DAYQLFKDKVFSS
-960 PKNDPNLKIKVV
+960 KDDPNFKIKVV
-972 LKFYGDK
+972 LKFYGNK
-979 DDVGERY
+979 DRVPDDY
-986 RDDWIKEGELKDF
+986 RHYWIKKGKLEDF
-999 FLKQLA
+999 FLTL

>member
-1 MAKKKDVTTDNEI
+1 MAKKKQEVRNNEI
-14 FVAQKLAEDELN
+14 FVAQKLAEEELDTN
-26 INEINKPLEM
+26 KINEPLEM
-36 LDFKSFDNNKD
+36 LDFKSFDNNKE

-60 RMLVAYFRDFKE
+60 RVLVAYFRDFKE

-106 VENHCVSFENFI
+106 VENHCVRFENFI

-153 KNIMFFSANEHLI
+153 KNIMFFSANENLI
-166 KQFEKEIEKYNRN
+166 KQFKKEIEKYNRG

-189 NLKSVTNKDF
+189 SLKSVTHKDF
-199 HHAPKN
+199 HCAPKD
-205 SFIEKIA
+205 FFEKIA

-217 ADLMSDEESKEN
+217 ADLMNDEESKEN

-254 TESKRQAIFS
+254 SESKRQAIFS
-264 LLSLKGFL
+264 LLSQKGFL

-308 LKKNNLNAF
+308 LKKNNLSAF

-323 NDREKEIALLKALL
+323 NDKEKEIALLKALL
-337 LLGMQKRHQTE
+337 LLGMQKRYKAE
-348 GYFYDPLMLVFTHSV
+348 GYFHDPLMLVFTHSV
-363 NVKNSDAEIFF
+363 NVENSDAEMFF
-374 KTLARVIENDDGSD
+374 KTLVRVIENDDGSD

-394 DLLEELKN
+394 DLLEELEG

-408 DDKDKGYKVN
+408 DGKDKEKEYKIE
-418 VFKESLKSMDFKGLK
+418 VFKESLNDIDFKGLK

-468 LIRIGDITEWIC
+468 LIRIGDITEWIR

-515 RTFDTGWDSTR
+515 RAFDTGWDSTR

-576 DLKPNAA
+576 GLKPNAA
-583 MLETLFVIPTNHA
+583 MLETLFVIATK
-596 SLEAIL
+596 SESVKAIL
-602 KIQKESE
+602 DLKEESSDP
-609 NKGENRGSW
+609 SW
-618 REIKLEKTPIK
+618 CEVELEKTRIE

-636 YRKEQTNALKISPS
+636 YQEKPIKATDLES
-650 ASFKMSEKNFKDLK
+650 ASFKMSAKNFKDLK
-664 EYFHLMSEKHF
+664 EHFHLMSEKHF

-680 IYDPKDYTLLK
+680 IYDPKDYELLK
-691 EMIQT
+691 DLIQKE
-696 AHFKKVPTWHYKDL
+696 HFKKVPTWHYKDL
-710 DHMISEIKG
+710 D
-719 KKGYTLLKDLIQTAH
+719 Y
-734 FKKVSTWHYKDLD
+734 
-747 HMISEIKGKLYP
+747 MISEIKGKLYP

-777 HFKRIKVRADKKEEL
+777 HFKRVKVRADKKEKL

-802 APLDKETLR
+802 APLDKER
-811 IKIAQGEIDPYDT
+811 IKIAQGEIDIDNID
-824 EKHKQDK
+824 KHKQNK
-831 TFKVDEAELLKLKEH
+831 TFKVGDAELLKLKEH

-863 VKVESES
+863 VKVKSES
-870 DFLEELLKIVET
+870 DFLEELLKITET

-906 FNNAAERKFFPDF
+906 IDNAAERRFFPDF

-936 KGSKHT
+936 KGTEHT
-942 DYEHKA
+942 SSLRKA
-948 DAYQLFKDKIFN
+948 DAYKLFKDKIFN
-960 PKNDPNLKIKVV
+960 PKDDPNFKIKVV
-972 LKFYGDK
+972 LKFYGNK
-979 DDVGERY
+979 DRVPDDY
-986 RDDWIKEGELKDF
+986 RNYWIKEGELKDF
-999 FLKQLA
+999 FLTL

>member
-1 MAKKKDVTTDNEI
+1 MAKKKDLTSYNEI
-14 FVAQKLAEDELN
+14 FVAQKLAEEELN
-26 INEINKPLEM
+26 TNEINEPLER
-36 LDFKSFDNNKD
+36 LDFKSFDSNKE

-60 RMLVAYFRDFKE
+60 RMLVAYFRDFKGS
-72 NKKEFYAFYQKHY
+72 KKEFYAFYQEHY
-85 SFAHCDFAK
+85 SFAHCDFTH

-106 VENHCVSFENFI
+106 VENRCVSFENFI

-143 VAIRMGLIPK
+143 VAMGMGLIPK
-153 KNIMFFSANEHLI
+153 KNIMFFSANENLI
-166 KQFEKEIEKYNRN
+166 KQFEKEIEKYNRG
-179 KDYFKQIDFK
+179 KDFSKQIDFK
-189 NLKSVTNKDF
+189 NLKDVTHKDF
-199 HHAPKN
+199 HRAPKG
-205 SFIEKIA
+205 FFEKIA

-217 ADLMSDEESKEN
+217 ADLMNDEESKEN

-254 TESKRQAIFS
+254 SESKRQAIFS

-287 AVYNL
+287 SVYNL

-297 VKLGYGKESVL
+297 VKFGYGKESVL

-317 KELKDL
+317 KDSKDL

-337 LLGMQKRHQTE
+337 LLGMQKRYKTE
-348 GYFYDPLMLVFTHSV
+348 GYFHDPLMLVFTHSV

-374 KTLARVIENDDGSD
+374 KTLARVIENDDGND
-388 FLKAKD
+388 FVKAKE
-394 DLLEELKN
+394 DLLEELKD

-408 DDKDKGYKVN
+408 DNKDKDYKVQ
-418 VFKESLKSMDFKGLK
+418 VFKEGLKSMDFKGLK

-439 SNGHIEVIINP
+439 NNGHIEVIINP

-515 RTFDTGWDSTR
+515 RTFETGWDSTR

-561 RQRLAYLDIDEAIKK
+561 RQRLAYLDIDEAIKEN
-576 DLKPNAA
+576 LKPNAA
-583 MLETLFVIPTNHA
+583 MLETLFVVPTNHA
-596 SLEAIL
+596 SLKAIL
-602 KIQKESE
+602 TIQKESE
-609 NKGENRGSW
+609 NGGENRGSW
-618 REIKLEKTPIK
+618 REIKLEKTRIE

-636 YRKEQTNALKISPS
+636 YRKEPTSMLELPEN
-650 ASFKMSEKNFKDLK
+650 ASFKMSGENFKDLK
-664 EYFHLMSEKHF
+664 EYFNLMSEKHF

-680 IYDPKDYTLLK
+680 IYDPKDYAQLK
-691 EMIQT
+691 EMIQK
-696 AHFKKVPTWHYKDL
+696 AR
-710 DHMISEIKG
+710 
-719 KKGYTLLKDLIQTAH
+719 

-747 HMISEIKGKLYP
+747 YMISEIKGKLYP

-777 HFKRIKVRADKKEEL
+777 HFKRIKVKASKKEEL
-792 IQTIQEVKEY
+792 VKKIQEV
-802 APLDKETLR
+802 
-811 IKIAQGEIDPYDT
+811 IDPYDA
-824 EKHKQDK
+824 EKHKQNK
-831 TFKVDEAELLKLKEH
+831 TFEVDGAELLKLKEH

-855 NCDWLKHV
+855 DCDWLKHV
-863 VKVESES
+863 VKVKSEI
-870 DFLEELLKIVET
+870 DFLQELQNQETTKT

-906 FNNAAERKFFPDF
+906 INDATERRFFPDF

-924 KGGTQIICFIDP
+924 KGDTQIICFIDP
-936 KGSKHT
+936 KGTKIS
-942 DYEHKA
+942 DYQLKA
-948 DAYQLFKDKIFN
+948 DAYKLFKDKVFN
-960 PKNDPNLKIKVV
+960 PKDDPHFKIKVV
-972 LKFYGDK
+972 LKFYGAK
-979 DDVGERY
+979 YDVGEGY
-986 RDDWIKEGELKDF
+986 NDYWIQEGKLKDF
-999 FLKQLA
+999 FLTLIA

>member
-1 MAKKKDVTTDNEI
+1 MAKKKQEVRNNEI
-14 FVAQKLAEDELN
+14 FVAQKLAEEELN
-26 INEINKPLEM
+26 ANEINEPLEM
-36 LDFKSFDNNKD
+36 LDFKSFDNNKE

-85 SFAHCDFAK
+85 SFANCDFAK

-106 VENHCVSFENFI
+106 VENHCVRFENFI

-179 KDYFKQIDFK
+179 KDYSKQIDFK

-199 HHAPKN
+199 YHSPKD
-205 SFIEKIA
+205 FFQKIA

-229 LLNYKDYWDNGENYV
+229 LLNYKDCWDNGENYV

-264 LLSLKGFL
+264 LLSQRGFL

-287 AVYNL
+287 TVYNL

-308 LKKNNLNAF
+308 LKKNNLSAF

-337 LLGMQKRHQTE
+337 LLGMQKRYKTE

-363 NVKNSDAEIFF
+363 NVENSDAEIFF
-374 KTLARVIENDDGSD
+374 KTLARVIENDDESD

-394 DLLEELKN
+394 DLLEELEG

-408 DDKDKGYKVN
+408 DGKDQDYKIK

-433 EEVFYA
+433 EAVFYA
-439 SNGHIEVIINP
+439 NSGHIEVIINP

-468 LIRIGDITEWIC
+468 LIKIGDITEWIC

-515 RTFDTGWDSTR
+515 RAFDTGWDSTR

-561 RQRLAYLDIDEAIKK
+561 RQRLAYLEIDEAIKK

-609 NKGENRGSW
+609 NRGENRGSW
-618 REIKLEKTPIK
+618 REIKLEKTRIE

-636 YRKEQTNALKISPS
+636 YRKEQTNALKIPPS

-680 IYDPKDYTLLK
+680 IYNPKDYTLLK

-696 AHFKKVPTWHYKDL
+696 AHFKKV
-710 DHMISEIKG
+710 
-719 KKGYTLLKDLIQTAH
+719 
-734 FKKVSTWHYKDLD
+734 STWHYKDLD
-747 HMISEIKGKLYP
+747 YMISEIKGKLYP

-768 NALDSEKIV
+768 NALDNEKIV
-777 HFKRIKVRADKKEEL
+777 HFKRVKVRADKKEKL

-802 APLDKETLR
+802 APLD
-811 IKIAQGEIDPYDT
+811 T
-824 EKHKQDK
+824 EKHKQNK
-831 TFKVDEAELLKLKEH
+831 TFEVDDAELLKLKEH

-863 VKVESES
+863 VKVKSES
-870 DFLEELLKIVET
+870 DFLEELLKITET

-906 FNNAAERKFFPDF
+906 IDNAAERRFFPDF
-919 IFWLQ
+919 IFWLE

-936 KGSKHT
+936 KGTEHT
-942 DYEHKA
+942 SSLRKA
-948 DAYQLFKDKIFN
+948 DLYKLFKDKVFSS
-960 PKNDPNLKIKVV
+960 KDDPNLKIKVV
-972 LKFYGDK
+972 LKFYGNK
-979 DDVGERY
+979 DRVPDDY
-986 RDDWIKEGELKDF
+986 RHYWIKKGKLEDF
-999 FLKQLA
+999 FLDLKD

>member
-1 MAKKKDVTTDNEI
+1 MAKKKDLTTDNEI
-14 FVAQKLAEDELN
+14 FVAQKLAEEELN
-26 INEINKPLEM
+26 ANEINEPLEM
-36 LDFKSFDNNKD
+36 LDFKSFDNNKE

-60 RMLVAYFRDFKE
+60 RMLIAYFRDFKE

-85 SFAHCDFAK
+85 SFANCDFTN
-94 KKLNPLLKSHFK
+94 KKLNHLLKSHFK
-106 VENHCVSFENFI
+106 VENQRVSFENFI

-143 VAIRMGLIPK
+143 VAMGMGLIPK
-153 KNIMFFSANEHLI
+153 KNIMFFSANENLI
-166 KQFEKEIEKYNRN
+166 KQFEKEIEKYNRG
-179 KDYFKQIDFK
+179 KDFSKQIDFK
-189 NLKSVTNKDF
+189 NLKEVINKDF
-199 HHAPKN
+199 HRAPKD
-205 SFIEKIA
+205 FFEKIA

-217 ADLMSDEESKEN
+217 ADLMNDEESKEN

-254 TESKRQAIFS
+254 SESKRQAIFS

-287 AVYNL
+287 SVYNL

-337 LLGMQKRHQTE
+337 LLGMQKRYKTE
-348 GYFYDPLMLVFTHSV
+348 GYFHDPLMLVFTHSV
-363 NVKNSDAEIFF
+363 NVENSDAEIFF
-374 KTLARVIENDDGSD
+374 KTLVRVIENDDESD
-388 FLKAKD
+388 FLKAKE
-394 DLLEELKN
+394 DLLEELKD

-408 DDKDKGYKVN
+408 GNKDKDYKVK
-418 VFKESLKSMDFKGLK
+418 VFKEGLKSMDFKGLK

-439 SNGHIEVIINP
+439 NSGHIEVIINP

-468 LIRIGDITEWIC
+468 LIKIGDITEWIH

-515 RTFDTGWDSTR
+515 RTFETGWDSTR

-576 DLKPNAA
+576 ALKPNAA

-602 KIQKESE
+602 KIQKDSE
-609 NKGENRGSW
+609 NRGENRGSW

-636 YRKEQTNALKISPS
+636 YRKEPTSVLELPES

-664 EYFHLMSEKHF
+664 EYFNLMSEKHF

-680 IYDPKDYTLLK
+680 IYDPKDYEQLK
-691 EMIQT
+691 KMIQ
-696 AHFKKVPTWHYKDL
+696 K
-710 DHMISEIKG
+710 
-719 KKGYTLLKDLIQTAH
+719 AH

-747 HMISEIKGKLYP
+747 YMISEIKGKLYP

-768 NALDSEKIV
+768 NALDNEKIV
-777 HFKRIKVRADKKEEL
+777 HFKRIKVKADKEEAL
-792 IQTIQEVKEY
+792 IKTIQEVKEH

-811 IKIAQGEIDPYDT
+811 IKIAQGEIDPYDA
-824 EKHKQDK
+824 EKHKQNK
-831 TFKVDEAELLKLKEH
+831 TFEVDDAELLKLKEH

-863 VKVESES
+863 VKVESEI
-870 DFLEELLKIVET
+870 DFLKELQETETIKT

-906 FNNAAERKFFPDF
+906 INSATERRFFPDF

-924 KGGTQIICFIDP
+924 KGNTQIICFIDP

-948 DAYQLFKDKIFN
+948 DAYQLFKDKVFN
-960 PKNDPNLKIKVV
+960 PKDDPNLKIKVV

-986 RDDWIKEGELKDF
+986 RDLWIEKGKLEDF
-999 FLKQLA
+999 FLDLKDWPDFIERG

>member
-1 MAKKKDVTTDNEI
+1 MAKKKDLTTDNEI

-26 INEINKPLEM
+26 TNEINEPLER
-36 LDFKSFDNNKD
+36 LDFKSFDSNKE

-85 SFAHCDFAK
+85 SFANCDFAK

-106 VENHCVSFENFI
+106 VENNCVRFENFI

-166 KQFEKEIEKYNRN
+166 KQFEKEIEKYNRG

-189 NLKSVTNKDF
+189 SLKSVKNKDF
-199 HHAPKN
+199 YHAPKDF
-205 SFIEKIA
+205 FIEKIA

-229 LLNYKDYWDNGENYV
+229 LLNYKDCWDNGENYV

-254 TESKRQAIFS
+254 SESKRQAIFS

-337 LLGMQKRHQTE
+337 LLGMQKRYKVE

-388 FLKAKD
+388 FLKAKE
-394 DLLEELKN
+394 DLLEELKG

-408 DDKDKGYKVN
+408 DGKDQNYKIE
-418 VFKESLKSMDFKGLK
+418 VFKKSLNCLDFKGLK

-468 LIRIGDITEWIC
+468 LIKIGDITEWIC

-561 RQRLAYLDIDEAIKK
+561 RQRLAYLDIDESIKK

-602 KIQKESE
+602 KFQKESE

-618 REIKLEKTPIK
+618 HEIKLEKTPIK

-636 YRKEQTNALKISPS
+636 YQKEQTSILDLPESG
-650 ASFKMSEKNFKDLK
+650 SFKMSEKNFKDLK

-680 IYDPKDYTLLK
+680 IYNLKDYAVLK
-691 EMIQT
+691 DLIQT
-696 AHFKKVPTWHYKDL
+696 KRFEIELNWHYKDL
-710 DHMISEIKG
+710 D
-719 KKGYTLLKDLIQTAH
+719 DLISIL
-734 FKKVSTWHYKDLD
+734 KKR
-747 HMISEIKGKLYP
+747 LYL

-768 NALDSEKIV
+768 NALDDEKIV
-777 HFKRIKVRADKKEEL
+777 HFKRVKVRADKKEKL

-802 APLDKETLR
+802 APLDKER

-824 EKHKQDK
+824 DKHKQDR
-831 TFKVDEAELLKLKEH
+831 TFKVGDAELLKLKEH

-863 VKVESES
+863 VKVESEI
-870 DFLEELLKIVET
+870 DFLEELQETETIKT

-906 FNNAAERKFFPDF
+906 FNSATERKFFPDF

-924 KGGTQIICFIDP
+924 KGNTQIICFIDP
-936 KGSKHT
+936 KGTEHT
-942 DYEHKA
+942 SSLRKA
-948 DAYQLFKDKIFN
+948 YWYKKLFKDKIFN

-979 DDVGERY
+979 DKVPDDY
-986 RDDWIKEGELKDF
+986 RNYWIKKGKLEYFFLDLKD
-999 FLKQLA
+999 